1 MAGPLIWEVE
11 ALPDRNYSV
20 DDILREIRR
29 KQSEEVPAGAEDDR
43 FPGRPAS
50 PAPSGPEEA
59 RSARRER
66 SAAGAQRPRPM
77 WEEDEASEPS
87 PRSGRL
93 AEPRPQRSPAPPAR
107 PAWEALEDEEEPP
120 RPRRSA
126 KASSAWEALERE
138 EAMPRSGRAMEQR
151 EERPQRA
158 ARAPARPVWE
168 EMGEEDEPPRSS
180 RAREREER
188 PQRSAKAPARP
199 VWEEMGEED
208 EPPRPS
214 RTRERAE
221 RPQRSAKAPARPM
234 WEEPEE
240 DESPRPGRSARTAS
254 PARSQGGQAPSLW
267 EGETPLPGG
276 QVSARERERD
286 RSINATAAAQ
296 LITGVS
302 APETDLEKRV
312 VQQARGAARAE
323 EAQEERRPRRPR
335 EDEEDRPRSRRREQD
350 EEEPRPRRRGQREE
364 EEPRRREAEEDDPRS
379 RPRIG
384 AQLRG
389 MQTSLIIRLVVN
401 LLCAAGL
408 IYLMLAPD
416 QGWPIPE
423 YFMDQPEQYLWL
435 EVALL
440 AFSALLSGSTVGGGM
455 ISLFCLRPNNDCYSA
470 IGVFACL
477 VQGSYMA
484 MRPEMMDGY
493 AANLY
498 LPMGAL
504 LLLFNTIGKLILR
517 GRVAGSYRLIAQDG
531 AKHTAAVI
539 ENENLAGRIG
549 GDVID
554 GEPEIAYFTRS
565 AGVSAFL
572 EQAFSESKAEDVSK
586 VIAPMTAVAALIMAV
601 ISYPFHKD
609 VFTSACVFTAALC
622 ITAPVAGVIA
632 ANLPIA
638 LANRKL
644 GRWGTTLCG
653 YSAVDQFAGVNQV
666 LLRGYDLFPPESV
679 TLHTIKPFN
688 RTPMDQVVI
697 DIASVLSQC
706 GSTLTQL
713 FASMVSNPGLLRE
726 AESFAC
732 EDGKGVSAWVEG
744 RRVLI
749 GTRELMK
756 SYGVAIP
763 PKEYEDQ
770 YGQGKQILYISNSG
784 QAAAMCVLSY
794 KADKQMRRALEV
806 LADRDIA
813 VCVYT
818 TDPNVTAERVSQTY
832 AFPRELVKVIPAAL
846 HREVDRYLDPN
857 AKARAG
863 MVHNGTPSSY
873 IRGVAAAR
881 SCDNA
886 LTVETALLLLS
897 VVVGFALVTFFAFTG
912 GMPALTWV
920 TIAAYQAFWAF
931 IELLVAFI
939 KSN

>member
-1 MAGPLIWEVE
+1 M
-11 ALPDRNYSV
+11 PDRNYDV

-29 KQSEEVPAGAEDDR
+29 RQP
-43 FPGRPAS
+43 
-50 PAPSGPEEA
+50 
-59 RSARRER
+59 
-66 SAAGAQRPRPM
+66 
-77 WEEDEASEPS
+77 
-87 PRSGRL
+87 
-93 AEPRPQRSPAPPAR
+93 AEPQHPAPPAR
-107 PAWEALEDEEEPP
+107 AQEPPARSLWEEDEVEEAPRPGRTPSAKPPRAARQETPAHSLWEEDEVEEAPRPGRTPSAKPPRAPRQETPARSLWEEDEVEEAPRPSRLSSAKPPRTPRQEARSRARWEAEDEQPPSQSTPALPRSARTSSREIPSLSRWEEEYQQPAVPEPPQPSRPQPAPRQEEPVLSLWEEPSAPETPKSRATGRGLDTAAAARLITGGDEPEGRRRRRKGEEERPRPRRGRDEEEEERP
-120 RPRRSA
+120 RPRRS
-126 KASSAWEALERE
+126 RGE
-138 EAMPRSGRAMEQR
+138 EE
-151 EERPQRA
+151 EER
-158 ARAPARPVWE
+158 
-168 EMGEEDEPPRSS
+168 
-180 RAREREER
+180 
-188 PQRSAKAPARP
+188 
-199 VWEEMGEED
+199 
-208 EPPRPS
+208 
-214 RTRERAE
+214 
-221 RPQRSAKAPARPM
+221 
-234 WEEPEE
+234 
-240 DESPRPGRSARTAS
+240 
-254 PARSQGGQAPSLW
+254 
-267 EGETPLPGG
+267 
-276 QVSARERERD
+276 
-286 RSINATAAAQ
+286 
-296 LITGVS
+296 
-302 APETDLEKRV
+302 
-312 VQQARGAARAE
+312 
-323 EAQEERRPRRPR
+323 
-335 EDEEDRPRSRRREQD
+335 
-350 EEEPRPRRRGQREE
+350 PRPRRSRGEE
-364 EEPRRREAEEDDPRS
+364 EEERPRPRRSRDGEEEERPRV
-379 RPRIG
+379 RIG
-384 AQLRG
+384 AQLQG
-389 MQTSLIIRLVVN
+389 MKTGLIIRLVVN
-401 LLCAAGL
+401 LLCAAGV
-408 IYLMLAPD
+408 IYLMLAP
-416 QGWPIPE
+416 GHELPIPD
-423 YFMDQPEQYLWL
+423 YFMENPSHYLWL
-435 EVALL
+435 GVGMVVL
-440 AFSALLSGSTVGGGM
+440 SALVAGNTVGGGI
-455 ISLFCLRPNNDCYSA
+455 ISLVCLRPNNDSYSA

-477 VQGSYMA
+477 VQGAYMA
-484 MRPEMMDGY
+484 MRPEMMGDY

-498 LPMGAL
+498 LPMAAL
-504 LLLFNTIGKLILR
+504 LLLFNTVGKLILR
-517 GRVAGSYRLIAQDG
+517 GRVAGSYRFIAQEG
-531 AKHTAAVI
+531 AKHTAAII
-539 ENENLAGRIG
+539 EDYDLAGRIG
-549 GDVID
+549 GDIID
-554 GEPEIAYFTRS
+554 DDPEIAYFTRS
-565 AGVSAFL
+565 AGVLAFL
-572 EQAFSESKAEDVSK
+572 DQAFSESKAEDVSK
-586 VIAPMTAVAALIMAV
+586 VIAPMTAVAALVMAL

-609 VFTSACVFTAALC
+609 LFPSACVFTAALC

-706 GSTLTQL
+706 GSTLTQI
-713 FASMVSNPGLLRE
+713 FTGMIDRPEMLRQT
-726 AESFAC
+726 ESFLC

-749 GTRELMK
+749 GNRELMK

-818 TDPNVTAERVSQTY
+818 TDPNVTAERVSQTS

>member
-1 MAGPLIWEVE
+1 M
-11 ALPDRNYSV
+11 PDRNYDV

-29 KQSEEVPAGAEDDR
+29 RQPAE
-43 FPGRPAS
+43 PQH
-50 PAPSGPEEA
+50 PAPPARAQEPPARSLWEEDEVEEA
-59 RSARRER
+59 
-66 SAAGAQRPRPM
+66 PRPSRTPSAKPPRAARQEAPARSL
-77 WEEDEASEPS
+77 WEEDEAEEAPRPGRTPSAKPPRAARQEAPARSLWEEDEVEEAPRPSRLSSAKPPRTPRQEARSRARWEAEDEQPPSQSTPALPRSARTSSREIPSLSRWEEEYQQPAVPEPPQPSRPQPAPRQEEPVLSLWEEPS
-87 PRSGRL
+87 APETPKSRATGRGLDTAAAARLITGGDEPEGRRRRRKGEEERPRSR
-93 AEPRPQRSPAPPAR
+93 RD
-107 PAWEALEDEEEPP
+107 EDEEERPRPRHGRDEDEEERPRPRRGRDEEEEERP
-120 RPRRSA
+120 RPRRS
-126 KASSAWEALERE
+126 RGE
-138 EAMPRSGRAMEQR
+138 EE
-151 EERPQRA
+151 EER
-158 ARAPARPVWE
+158 
-168 EMGEEDEPPRSS
+168 
-180 RAREREER
+180 
-188 PQRSAKAPARP
+188 
-199 VWEEMGEED
+199 
-208 EPPRPS
+208 
-214 RTRERAE
+214 
-221 RPQRSAKAPARPM
+221 
-234 WEEPEE
+234 
-240 DESPRPGRSARTAS
+240 
-254 PARSQGGQAPSLW
+254 
-267 EGETPLPGG
+267 
-276 QVSARERERD
+276 
-286 RSINATAAAQ
+286 
-296 LITGVS
+296 
-302 APETDLEKRV
+302 
-312 VQQARGAARAE
+312 
-323 EAQEERRPRRPR
+323 
-335 EDEEDRPRSRRREQD
+335 
-350 EEEPRPRRRGQREE
+350 PRPRRSRGEE
-364 EEPRRREAEEDDPRS
+364 EEERPRPRRSRDGEEEERPRV
-379 RPRIG
+379 RIG
-384 AQLRG
+384 AQLQG
-389 MQTSLIIRLVVN
+389 MKTGLIIRLVVN
-401 LLCAAGL
+401 LLCAAGV
-408 IYLMLAPD
+408 IYLMLAP
-416 QGWPIPE
+416 GHELPIPD
-423 YFMDQPEQYLWL
+423 YFMENPSHYLWL
-435 EVALL
+435 GVGLVVL
-440 AFSALLSGSTVGGGM
+440 SALVAGNTVGGGI
-455 ISLFCLRPNNDCYSA
+455 ISLVCLRPNNDSYSA

-477 VQGSYMA
+477 VQGAYMA
-484 MRPEMMDGY
+484 MRPEMMGDY

-498 LPMGAL
+498 LPMAAL
-504 LLLFNTIGKLILR
+504 LLLFNTVGKLILR
-517 GRVAGSYRLIAQDG
+517 GRVAGSYRFIAQEG
-531 AKHTAAVI
+531 AKHTAAII
-539 ENENLAGRIG
+539 EDYDLAGRIG
-549 GDVID
+549 GDIID
-554 GEPEIAYFTRS
+554 DDPEIAYFTRS
-565 AGVSAFL
+565 AGVLAFL
-572 EQAFSESKAEDVSK
+572 DQAFSESKAEDVSK
-586 VIAPMTAVAALIMAV
+586 VIAPMTAVAALVMAL

-609 VFTSACVFTAALC
+609 IFTSACVFTAALC

-706 GSTLTQL
+706 GSTLTQI
-713 FASMVSNPGLLRE
+713 FTGMIDRPEMLRQT
-726 AESFAC
+726 ESFLC

-749 GTRELMK
+749 GNRELMK

>member
-1 MAGPLIWEVE
+1 M
-11 ALPDRNYSV
+11 PDRNYDV

-29 KQSEEVPAGAEDDR
+29 RQP
-43 FPGRPAS
+43 
-50 PAPSGPEEA
+50 
-59 RSARRER
+59 
-66 SAAGAQRPRPM
+66 
-77 WEEDEASEPS
+77 
-87 PRSGRL
+87 
-93 AEPRPQRSPAPPAR
+93 AEPQHPAPPAR
-107 PAWEALEDEEEPP
+107 AQEPPARSLWEEDEVEEAPRPGRTPSAKPPRAPRQETPARSLWEEDEVEEAPRPSRLSSAKPPRTPRQEARSRARWEAEDEQPPSQSTPALPRSARTSSREIPSLSRWEEEYQQPAVPEPPQPSRPQPAPRQEEPVLSLWEEPSAPETPKSRATGRGLDTAAAARLITGGDEPEGRRRRRKGEEERPRPRRGRDEEEEERP
-120 RPRRSA
+120 RPRRS
-126 KASSAWEALERE
+126 RGE
-138 EAMPRSGRAMEQR
+138 EE
-151 EERPQRA
+151 EER
-158 ARAPARPVWE
+158 
-168 EMGEEDEPPRSS
+168 
-180 RAREREER
+180 
-188 PQRSAKAPARP
+188 
-199 VWEEMGEED
+199 
-208 EPPRPS
+208 
-214 RTRERAE
+214 
-221 RPQRSAKAPARPM
+221 
-234 WEEPEE
+234 
-240 DESPRPGRSARTAS
+240 
-254 PARSQGGQAPSLW
+254 
-267 EGETPLPGG
+267 
-276 QVSARERERD
+276 
-286 RSINATAAAQ
+286 
-296 LITGVS
+296 
-302 APETDLEKRV
+302 
-312 VQQARGAARAE
+312 
-323 EAQEERRPRRPR
+323 
-335 EDEEDRPRSRRREQD
+335 
-350 EEEPRPRRRGQREE
+350 PRPRRSRGEE
-364 EEPRRREAEEDDPRS
+364 EEERPRPRRSRDGEEEERPRV
-379 RPRIG
+379 RIG
-384 AQLRG
+384 AQLQG
-389 MQTSLIIRLVVN
+389 MKTGLIIRLVVN
-401 LLCAAGL
+401 LLCAAGV
-408 IYLMLAPD
+408 IYLMLAP
-416 QGWPIPE
+416 GHELPIPD
-423 YFMDQPEQYLWL
+423 YFMENPSHYLWL
-435 EVALL
+435 GVGMVVL
-440 AFSALLSGSTVGGGM
+440 SALVAGNTVGGGI
-455 ISLFCLRPNNDCYSA
+455 ISLVCLRPNNDSYSA

-477 VQGSYMA
+477 VQGAYMA
-484 MRPEMMDGY
+484 MRPEMMGDY

-498 LPMGAL
+498 LPMAAL
-504 LLLFNTIGKLILR
+504 LLLFNTVGKLILR
-517 GRVAGSYRLIAQDG
+517 GRVAGSYRFIAQEG
-531 AKHTAAVI
+531 AKHTAAII
-539 ENENLAGRIG
+539 EDYDLAGRIG
-549 GDVID
+549 GDIID
-554 GEPEIAYFTRS
+554 DDPEIAYFTRS
-565 AGVSAFL
+565 AGVLAFL
-572 EQAFSESKAEDVSK
+572 DQAFSESKAEDVSK
-586 VIAPMTAVAALIMAV
+586 VIAPMTAVAALVMAL

-609 VFTSACVFTAALC
+609 IFTSACVFTAALC

-706 GSTLTQL
+706 GSTLTQI
-713 FASMVSNPGLLRE
+713 FTGMIDRPEMLRQT
-726 AESFAC
+726 ESFLC

-749 GTRELMK
+749 GNRELMK

>member
-1 MAGPLIWEVE
+1 M
-11 ALPDRNYSV
+11 PDRNYDV

-29 KQSEEVPAGAEDDR
+29 RQP
-43 FPGRPAS
+43 
-50 PAPSGPEEA
+50 
-59 RSARRER
+59 
-66 SAAGAQRPRPM
+66 
-77 WEEDEASEPS
+77 
-87 PRSGRL
+87 
-93 AEPRPQRSPAPPAR
+93 AEPQHPAPPAR
-107 PAWEALEDEEEPP
+107 AQEPPARSLWEEDEVEEAPRPGRTPSAKPPRTPRQEARSRARWEAEDEQPPSQSTPALPRSARTSSREIPSLSRWEEEYQQPAVPEPPQPSRPQPAPRQEEPVLSLWEEPSAPETPKSRATGRGLDTAAAARLITGGDEPEGRRRRRKGEEERPRSRRDEDEEERP
-120 RPRRSA
+120 RPRRS
-126 KASSAWEALERE
+126 RDGE
-138 EAMPRSGRAMEQR
+138 E
-151 EERPQRA
+151 EERP
-158 ARAPARPVWE
+158 
-168 EMGEEDEPPRSS
+168 
-180 RAREREER
+180 
-188 PQRSAKAPARP
+188 
-199 VWEEMGEED
+199 
-208 EPPRPS
+208 
-214 RTRERAE
+214 
-221 RPQRSAKAPARPM
+221 
-234 WEEPEE
+234 
-240 DESPRPGRSARTAS
+240 
-254 PARSQGGQAPSLW
+254 
-267 EGETPLPGG
+267 
-276 QVSARERERD
+276 
-286 RSINATAAAQ
+286 
-296 LITGVS
+296 
-302 APETDLEKRV
+302 RV
-312 VQQARGAARAE
+312 
-323 EAQEERRPRRPR
+323 
-335 EDEEDRPRSRRREQD
+335 
-350 EEEPRPRRRGQREE
+350 
-364 EEPRRREAEEDDPRS
+364 
-379 RPRIG
+379 RIG
-384 AQLRG
+384 AQLQG
-389 MQTSLIIRLVVN
+389 MKTGLIIRLVVN
-401 LLCAAGL
+401 LLCAAGV
-408 IYLMLAPD
+408 IYLMLAP
-416 QGWPIPE
+416 GHELPIPD
-423 YFMDQPEQYLWL
+423 YFMENPSHYLWL
-435 EVALL
+435 GVGLVVL
-440 AFSALLSGSTVGGGM
+440 SALVAGNTVGGGI
-455 ISLFCLRPNNDCYSA
+455 ISLVCLRPNNDSYSA

-477 VQGSYMA
+477 VQGAYMA
-484 MRPEMMDGY
+484 MRPEMMGDY

-498 LPMGAL
+498 LPMAAL
-504 LLLFNTIGKLILR
+504 LLLFNTVGKLILR
-517 GRVAGSYRLIAQDG
+517 GRVAGSYRFIAQEG
-531 AKHTAAVI
+531 AKHTAAII
-539 ENENLAGRIG
+539 EDYDLAGRIG
-549 GDVID
+549 GDIID
-554 GEPEIAYFTRS
+554 DDPEIAYFTRS
-565 AGVSAFL
+565 AGVLAFL
-572 EQAFSESKAEDVSK
+572 DQAFSESKAEDVSK
-586 VIAPMTAVAALIMAV
+586 VIAPMTAVAALVMAL

-609 VFTSACVFTAALC
+609 IFTSACVFTAALC

-706 GSTLTQL
+706 GSTLTQI
-713 FASMVSNPGLLRE
+713 FTGMIDRPEMLRQT
-726 AESFAC
+726 ESFLC

-749 GTRELMK
+749 GNRELMK

>member
-1 MAGPLIWEVE
+1 M
-11 ALPDRNYSV
+11 PDRNYDV

-29 KQSEEVPAGAEDDR
+29 RQP
-43 FPGRPAS
+43 
-50 PAPSGPEEA
+50 
-59 RSARRER
+59 
-66 SAAGAQRPRPM
+66 
-77 WEEDEASEPS
+77 
-87 PRSGRL
+87 
-93 AEPRPQRSPAPPAR
+93 AEPQHPAPPAR
-107 PAWEALEDEEEPP
+107 AQEPPARSLWEEDEVEEAPRPSRTPSAKPPRAARQEAPARSLWEEDEVEEAPRPSRLSSAKPPRTPRQEARSRARWEAEDEQPPSQSTPALPRSARTSSREIPSLSRWEEEYQQPAVPEPPQPSRPQPAPRQEEPVLSLWEEPSAPETPKSRATGRGLDTAAAARLITGGDEPEGRRRRRKGEEERPRSRRDEDEEERPRPRHGRDEDEEERPRPRRGRDEEEEERP
-120 RPRRSA
+120 RPRRS
-126 KASSAWEALERE
+126 RGE
-138 EAMPRSGRAMEQR
+138 EE
-151 EERPQRA
+151 EER
-158 ARAPARPVWE
+158 
-168 EMGEEDEPPRSS
+168 
-180 RAREREER
+180 
-188 PQRSAKAPARP
+188 
-199 VWEEMGEED
+199 
-208 EPPRPS
+208 
-214 RTRERAE
+214 
-221 RPQRSAKAPARPM
+221 
-234 WEEPEE
+234 
-240 DESPRPGRSARTAS
+240 
-254 PARSQGGQAPSLW
+254 
-267 EGETPLPGG
+267 
-276 QVSARERERD
+276 
-286 RSINATAAAQ
+286 
-296 LITGVS
+296 
-302 APETDLEKRV
+302 
-312 VQQARGAARAE
+312 
-323 EAQEERRPRRPR
+323 
-335 EDEEDRPRSRRREQD
+335 
-350 EEEPRPRRRGQREE
+350 PRPRRSRGEE
-364 EEPRRREAEEDDPRS
+364 EEERPRPRRSRDGEEEERPRV
-379 RPRIG
+379 RIG
-384 AQLRG
+384 AQLQG
-389 MQTSLIIRLVVN
+389 MKTGLIIRLVVN
-401 LLCAAGL
+401 LLCAAGV
-408 IYLMLAPD
+408 IYLMLAP
-416 QGWPIPE
+416 GHELPIPD
-423 YFMDQPEQYLWL
+423 YFMENPSHYLWL
-435 EVALL
+435 GVGLVVL
-440 AFSALLSGSTVGGGM
+440 SALVAGNTVGGGI
-455 ISLFCLRPNNDCYSA
+455 ISLVCLRPNNDSYSA

-477 VQGSYMA
+477 VQGAYMA
-484 MRPEMMDGY
+484 MRPEMMGDY

-498 LPMGAL
+498 LPMAAL
-504 LLLFNTIGKLILR
+504 LLLFNTVGKLILR
-517 GRVAGSYRLIAQDG
+517 GRVAGSYRFIAQEG
-531 AKHTAAVI
+531 AKHTAAII
-539 ENENLAGRIG
+539 EDYDLAGRIG
-549 GDVID
+549 GDIID
-554 GEPEIAYFTRS
+554 DDPEIAYFTRS
-565 AGVSAFL
+565 AGVLAFL
-572 EQAFSESKAEDVSK
+572 DQAFSESKAEDVSK
-586 VIAPMTAVAALIMAV
+586 VIAPMTAVAALVMAL

-609 VFTSACVFTAALC
+609 IFTSACVFTAALC

-706 GSTLTQL
+706 GSTLTQI
-713 FASMVSNPGLLRE
+713 FTGMIDRPEMLRQT
-726 AESFAC
+726 ESFLC

-749 GTRELMK
+749 GNRELMK

>member
-1 MAGPLIWEVE
+1 M
-11 ALPDRNYSV
+11 PDRNYDV

-29 KQSEEVPAGAEDDR
+29 RQP
-43 FPGRPAS
+43 
-50 PAPSGPEEA
+50 
-59 RSARRER
+59 
-66 SAAGAQRPRPM
+66 
-77 WEEDEASEPS
+77 
-87 PRSGRL
+87 
-93 AEPRPQRSPAPPAR
+93 AEPQHPAPPAR
-107 PAWEALEDEEEPP
+107 AQEPPARSLWEEDEVEEAPRPSRLSSAKPPRAPRQEAPARSLWEEDEVEEAPRPGRTPSAKPPRAARQEAPARSLWEEDEEEAPRPSRTPAAKAPRTPRQEARSRARWEAEDEQPPSQSTPALPRSARTSSREIPSLSRWEEEYQQPAVPEPPQPSRPQPAPRQEEPVLSLWEEPSAPETPKSRATGRGLDAAAAARLITGGDEPEGRRRRRKGEEERPRSRRDEDEEERPRSRRDEDEEERPRPRRGRDEDEEERPRPRRGRDEEEEERP
-120 RPRRSA
+120 RPRRS
-126 KASSAWEALERE
+126 RGE
-138 EAMPRSGRAMEQR
+138 EE
-151 EERPQRA
+151 EER
-158 ARAPARPVWE
+158 
-168 EMGEEDEPPRSS
+168 
-180 RAREREER
+180 
-188 PQRSAKAPARP
+188 
-199 VWEEMGEED
+199 
-208 EPPRPS
+208 
-214 RTRERAE
+214 
-221 RPQRSAKAPARPM
+221 
-234 WEEPEE
+234 
-240 DESPRPGRSARTAS
+240 
-254 PARSQGGQAPSLW
+254 
-267 EGETPLPGG
+267 
-276 QVSARERERD
+276 
-286 RSINATAAAQ
+286 
-296 LITGVS
+296 
-302 APETDLEKRV
+302 
-312 VQQARGAARAE
+312 
-323 EAQEERRPRRPR
+323 
-335 EDEEDRPRSRRREQD
+335 
-350 EEEPRPRRRGQREE
+350 PRPRRSRGEE
-364 EEPRRREAEEDDPRS
+364 EEERPRPRRSRDGEEEERPRV
-379 RPRIG
+379 RIG
-384 AQLRG
+384 AQLQG
-389 MQTSLIIRLVVN
+389 MKTGLIIRLVVN
-401 LLCAAGL
+401 LLCAAGV
-408 IYLMLAPD
+408 IYLMLAP
-416 QGWPIPE
+416 GHELPIPD
-423 YFMDQPEQYLWL
+423 YFMENPSHYLWL
-435 EVALL
+435 GVGLVVL
-440 AFSALLSGSTVGGGM
+440 SALVAGNTVGGGI
-455 ISLFCLRPNNDCYSA
+455 ISLVCLRPNNDSYSA

-477 VQGSYMA
+477 VQGAYMA
-484 MRPEMMDGY
+484 MRPEMMGDY

-498 LPMGAL
+498 LPMAAL
-504 LLLFNTIGKLILR
+504 LLLFNTVGKLILR
-517 GRVAGSYRLIAQDG
+517 GRVAGSYRFIAQEG
-531 AKHTAAVI
+531 AKHTAAII
-539 ENENLAGRIG
+539 EDYDLAGRIG
-549 GDVID
+549 GDIID
-554 GEPEIAYFTRS
+554 DDPEIAYFTRS
-565 AGVSAFL
+565 AGVLAFL
-572 EQAFSESKAEDVSK
+572 DQAFSESKAEDVSK
-586 VIAPMTAVAALIMAV
+586 VIAPMTAVAALVMAL

-609 VFTSACVFTAALC
+609 IFTSACVFTAALC

-706 GSTLTQL
+706 GSTLTQI
-713 FASMVSNPGLLRE
+713 FTGMIDRPEMLRQT
-726 AESFAC
+726 ESFLC

-749 GTRELMK
+749 GNRELMK

>member
-1 MAGPLIWEVE
+1 MEEAPRPGRAPSAKPPRAPRQEAPARSLWEEDEVE
-11 ALPDRNYSV
+11 EAPR
-20 DDILREIRR
+20 
-29 KQSEEVPAGAEDDR
+29 
-43 FPGRPAS
+43 PGRPPSAK
-50 PAPSGPEEA
+50 PPRAPRQEAPA
-59 RSARRER
+59 RSL
-66 SAAGAQRPRPM
+66 
-77 WEEDEASEPS
+77 WEEDEAEEAPRPGRTPSAKPPRAARQEAPARSLWEEDEVEEAPRPSRLSSAKPPRTPRQEARSRARWEAEDEQPPSQSTPALPRSARTSSREIPSLSRWEEEYQQPAVPEPPQPSRPQPAPRQEEPVLSLWEEPS
-87 PRSGRL
+87 APETPKSRATGRGL
-93 AEPRPQRSPAPPAR
+93 DTAAAARLITGGDEPEGRRRRRKGEEERPRPRR
-107 PAWEALEDEEEPP
+107 GRDEEEEERP
-120 RPRRSA
+120 RPRRS
-126 KASSAWEALERE
+126 RGE
-138 EAMPRSGRAMEQR
+138 EE
-151 EERPQRA
+151 EER
-158 ARAPARPVWE
+158 
-168 EMGEEDEPPRSS
+168 
-180 RAREREER
+180 
-188 PQRSAKAPARP
+188 
-199 VWEEMGEED
+199 
-208 EPPRPS
+208 
-214 RTRERAE
+214 
-221 RPQRSAKAPARPM
+221 
-234 WEEPEE
+234 
-240 DESPRPGRSARTAS
+240 
-254 PARSQGGQAPSLW
+254 
-267 EGETPLPGG
+267 
-276 QVSARERERD
+276 
-286 RSINATAAAQ
+286 
-296 LITGVS
+296 
-302 APETDLEKRV
+302 
-312 VQQARGAARAE
+312 
-323 EAQEERRPRRPR
+323 
-335 EDEEDRPRSRRREQD
+335 
-350 EEEPRPRRRGQREE
+350 PRPRRSRGEE
-364 EEPRRREAEEDDPRS
+364 EEERPRPRRSRDGEEEERPRV
-379 RPRIG
+379 RIG
-384 AQLRG
+384 AQLQG
-389 MQTSLIIRLVVN
+389 MKTGLIIRLVVN
-401 LLCAAGL
+401 LLCAAGV
-408 IYLMLAPD
+408 IYLMLAP
-416 QGWPIPE
+416 GHELPIPD
-423 YFMDQPEQYLWL
+423 YFMENPSHYLWL
-435 EVALL
+435 GVGMVVL
-440 AFSALLSGSTVGGGM
+440 SALVAGNTVGGGI
-455 ISLFCLRPNNDCYSA
+455 ISLVCLRPNNDSYSA

-477 VQGSYMA
+477 VQGAYMA
-484 MRPEMMDGY
+484 MRPEMMGDY

-498 LPMGAL
+498 LPMAAL
-504 LLLFNTIGKLILR
+504 LLLFNTVGKLILR
-517 GRVAGSYRLIAQDG
+517 GRVAGSYRFIAQEG
-531 AKHTAAVI
+531 AKHTAAII
-539 ENENLAGRIG
+539 EDYDLAGRIG
-549 GDVID
+549 GDIID
-554 GEPEIAYFTRS
+554 DDPEIAYFTRS
-565 AGVSAFL
+565 AGVLAFL
-572 EQAFSESKAEDVSK
+572 DQAFSESKAEDVSK
-586 VIAPMTAVAALIMAV
+586 VIAPMTAVAALVMAL

-609 VFTSACVFTAALC
+609 IFTSACVFTAALC

-706 GSTLTQL
+706 GSTLTQI
-713 FASMVSNPGLLRE
+713 FTGMIDRPEMLRQT
-726 AESFAC
+726 ESFLC

-749 GTRELMK
+749 GNRELMK

>member
-1 MAGPLIWEVE
+1 M
-11 ALPDRNYSV
+11 PDRNYDV

-29 KQSEEVPAGAEDDR
+29 RQP
-43 FPGRPAS
+43 
-50 PAPSGPEEA
+50 
-59 RSARRER
+59 
-66 SAAGAQRPRPM
+66 
-77 WEEDEASEPS
+77 
-87 PRSGRL
+87 
-93 AEPRPQRSPAPPAR
+93 AEPQHPAPPAR
-107 PAWEALEDEEEPP
+107 AQEPPARSLWEEDEVEEAPRPSRLSSAKPPRAPRQEAPARSLWEEDEVEEAPRPGRTPSAKPPRAPRQEAPARSLWEEDEVEEAPRPGRTPSAKPPRAARQEAPARSLWEEDEEEAPRPSRTPAAKAPRTPRQEARSRARWEAEDEQPPSQSTPALPRSARTSSREIPSLSRWEEEYQQPAVPEPPQPSRPQPAPRQEEPVLSLWEEPSAPETPKSRATGRGLDAAAAARLITGGDEPEGRRRRRKGEEERPRSRRDEDEEERPRSRRDEDEEERPRPRRGRDEDEEERPRPRRGRDEEEEERP
-120 RPRRSA
+120 RPRRS
-126 KASSAWEALERE
+126 RGE
-138 EAMPRSGRAMEQR
+138 EE
-151 EERPQRA
+151 EER
-158 ARAPARPVWE
+158 
-168 EMGEEDEPPRSS
+168 
-180 RAREREER
+180 
-188 PQRSAKAPARP
+188 
-199 VWEEMGEED
+199 
-208 EPPRPS
+208 
-214 RTRERAE
+214 
-221 RPQRSAKAPARPM
+221 
-234 WEEPEE
+234 
-240 DESPRPGRSARTAS
+240 
-254 PARSQGGQAPSLW
+254 
-267 EGETPLPGG
+267 
-276 QVSARERERD
+276 
-286 RSINATAAAQ
+286 
-296 LITGVS
+296 
-302 APETDLEKRV
+302 
-312 VQQARGAARAE
+312 
-323 EAQEERRPRRPR
+323 
-335 EDEEDRPRSRRREQD
+335 
-350 EEEPRPRRRGQREE
+350 PRPRRSRGEE
-364 EEPRRREAEEDDPRS
+364 EEERPRPRRSRDGEEEERPRV
-379 RPRIG
+379 RIG
-384 AQLRG
+384 AQLQG
-389 MQTSLIIRLVVN
+389 MKTGLIIRLVVN
-401 LLCAAGL
+401 LLCAAGV
-408 IYLMLAPD
+408 IYLMLAP
-416 QGWPIPE
+416 GHELPIPD
-423 YFMDQPEQYLWL
+423 YFMENPSHYLWL
-435 EVALL
+435 GVGLVVL
-440 AFSALLSGSTVGGGM
+440 SALVAGNTVGGGI
-455 ISLFCLRPNNDCYSA
+455 ISLVCLRPNNDSYSA

-477 VQGSYMA
+477 VQGAYMA
-484 MRPEMMDGY
+484 MRPEMMGDY

-498 LPMGAL
+498 LPMAAL
-504 LLLFNTIGKLILR
+504 LLLFNTVGKLILR
-517 GRVAGSYRLIAQDG
+517 GRVAGSYRFIAQEG
-531 AKHTAAVI
+531 AKHTAAII
-539 ENENLAGRIG
+539 EDYDLAGRIG
-549 GDVID
+549 GDIID
-554 GEPEIAYFTRS
+554 DDPEIAYFTRS
-565 AGVSAFL
+565 AGVLAFL
-572 EQAFSESKAEDVSK
+572 DQAFSESKAEDVSK
-586 VIAPMTAVAALIMAV
+586 VIAPMTAVAALVMAL

-609 VFTSACVFTAALC
+609 IFTSACVFTAALC

-706 GSTLTQL
+706 GSTLTQI
-713 FASMVSNPGLLRE
+713 FTGMIDRPEMLRQT
-726 AESFAC
+726 ESFLC

-749 GTRELMK
+749 GNRELMK

>member
-1 MAGPLIWEVE
+1 M
-11 ALPDRNYSV
+11 PDRNYDV

-29 KQSEEVPAGAEDDR
+29 RQP
-43 FPGRPAS
+43 
-50 PAPSGPEEA
+50 
-59 RSARRER
+59 
-66 SAAGAQRPRPM
+66 
-77 WEEDEASEPS
+77 
-87 PRSGRL
+87 
-93 AEPRPQRSPAPPAR
+93 AEPQHPAPPAR
-107 PAWEALEDEEEPP
+107 AQEPPARSLWEEDEVEEAPRPSRLSSAKPPRAPRQEAPARSLWEEDEVEEAPRPGRTPSAKPPRTPRQEARSRARWEAEDEQPPSQSTPALPRSARTSSREIPSLSRWEEEYQQPAVPEPPQPSRPQPAPRQEEPVLSLWEEPSAPETPKSRATGRGLDTAAAARLITGGDEPEGRRRRRKGEEERPRSRRDEDEEERPRPRHGRDEDEEERPRPRRGRDEEEEERP
-120 RPRRSA
+120 RPRRS
-126 KASSAWEALERE
+126 RGE
-138 EAMPRSGRAMEQR
+138 EE
-151 EERPQRA
+151 EER
-158 ARAPARPVWE
+158 
-168 EMGEEDEPPRSS
+168 
-180 RAREREER
+180 
-188 PQRSAKAPARP
+188 
-199 VWEEMGEED
+199 
-208 EPPRPS
+208 
-214 RTRERAE
+214 
-221 RPQRSAKAPARPM
+221 
-234 WEEPEE
+234 
-240 DESPRPGRSARTAS
+240 
-254 PARSQGGQAPSLW
+254 
-267 EGETPLPGG
+267 
-276 QVSARERERD
+276 
-286 RSINATAAAQ
+286 
-296 LITGVS
+296 
-302 APETDLEKRV
+302 
-312 VQQARGAARAE
+312 
-323 EAQEERRPRRPR
+323 
-335 EDEEDRPRSRRREQD
+335 
-350 EEEPRPRRRGQREE
+350 PRPRRSRGEE
-364 EEPRRREAEEDDPRS
+364 EEERPRPRRSRDGEEEERPRV
-379 RPRIG
+379 RIG
-384 AQLRG
+384 AQLQG
-389 MQTSLIIRLVVN
+389 MKTGLIIRLVVN
-401 LLCAAGL
+401 LLCAAGV
-408 IYLMLAPD
+408 IYLMLAP
-416 QGWPIPE
+416 GHELPIPD
-423 YFMDQPEQYLWL
+423 YFMENPSHYLWL
-435 EVALL
+435 GVGLVVL
-440 AFSALLSGSTVGGGM
+440 SALVAGNTVGGGI
-455 ISLFCLRPNNDCYSA
+455 ISLVCLRPNNDSYSA

-477 VQGSYMA
+477 VQGAYMA
-484 MRPEMMDGY
+484 MRPEMMGDY

-498 LPMGAL
+498 LPMAAL
-504 LLLFNTIGKLILR
+504 LLLFNTVGKLILR
-517 GRVAGSYRLIAQDG
+517 GRVAGSYRFIAQEG
-531 AKHTAAVI
+531 AKHTAAII
-539 ENENLAGRIG
+539 EDYDLAGRIG
-549 GDVID
+549 GDIID
-554 GEPEIAYFTRS
+554 DDPEIAYFTRS
-565 AGVSAFL
+565 AGVLAFL
-572 EQAFSESKAEDVSK
+572 DQAFSESKAEDVSK
-586 VIAPMTAVAALIMAV
+586 VIAPMTAVAALVMAL

-609 VFTSACVFTAALC
+609 IFTSACVFTAALC
-622 ITAPVAGVIA
+622 ITAPVAGVIV

-706 GSTLTQL
+706 GSTLTQI
-713 FASMVSNPGLLRE
+713 FTGMIDRPEMLRQT
-726 AESFAC
+726 ESFLC

-749 GTRELMK
+749 GNRELMK

>member
-1 MAGPLIWEVE
+1 M
-11 ALPDRNYSV
+11 PDRNYDV

-29 KQSEEVPAGAEDDR
+29 RQP
-43 FPGRPAS
+43 
-50 PAPSGPEEA
+50 
-59 RSARRER
+59 
-66 SAAGAQRPRPM
+66 
-77 WEEDEASEPS
+77 
-87 PRSGRL
+87 
-93 AEPRPQRSPAPPAR
+93 AEPQHPAPPAR
-107 PAWEALEDEEEPP
+107 AQEPPARSLWEEDEVEEAPRPSRTPSAKPPRAARQEAPARSLWEEDEVEEAPRPGRTPSAKPPRAPRQEAPARSLWEEDEVEEAPRPSRLSSAKPPRTPRQEARSRARWEAEDEQPPSQSTPALPRSARTSSREIPSLSRWEEEYQQPAVPEPPQPSRPQPAPRQEEPVLSLWEEPSAPETPKSRATGRGLDTAAAARLITGGDEPEGRRRRRKGEEERPRSRRDEDEEERPRPRHGRDEDEEERP
-120 RPRRSA
+120 RPRRS
-126 KASSAWEALERE
+126 RGE
-138 EAMPRSGRAMEQR
+138 EE
-151 EERPQRA
+151 EER
-158 ARAPARPVWE
+158 
-168 EMGEEDEPPRSS
+168 
-180 RAREREER
+180 
-188 PQRSAKAPARP
+188 
-199 VWEEMGEED
+199 
-208 EPPRPS
+208 
-214 RTRERAE
+214 
-221 RPQRSAKAPARPM
+221 
-234 WEEPEE
+234 
-240 DESPRPGRSARTAS
+240 
-254 PARSQGGQAPSLW
+254 
-267 EGETPLPGG
+267 
-276 QVSARERERD
+276 
-286 RSINATAAAQ
+286 
-296 LITGVS
+296 
-302 APETDLEKRV
+302 
-312 VQQARGAARAE
+312 
-323 EAQEERRPRRPR
+323 
-335 EDEEDRPRSRRREQD
+335 
-350 EEEPRPRRRGQREE
+350 PRPRRSRGEE
-364 EEPRRREAEEDDPRS
+364 EEERPRPRRSRDGEEEERPRV
-379 RPRIG
+379 RIG
-384 AQLRG
+384 AQLQG
-389 MQTSLIIRLVVN
+389 MKTGLIIRLVVN
-401 LLCAAGL
+401 LLCAAGV
-408 IYLMLAPD
+408 IYLMLAP
-416 QGWPIPE
+416 GHELPIPD
-423 YFMDQPEQYLWL
+423 YFMENPSHYLWL
-435 EVALL
+435 GVGLVVL
-440 AFSALLSGSTVGGGM
+440 SALVAGNTVGGGI
-455 ISLFCLRPNNDCYSA
+455 ISLVCLRPNNDSYSA

-477 VQGSYMA
+477 VQGAYMA
-484 MRPEMMDGY
+484 MRPEMMGDY

-498 LPMGAL
+498 LPMAAL
-504 LLLFNTIGKLILR
+504 LLLFNTVGKLILR
-517 GRVAGSYRLIAQDG
+517 GRVAGSYRFIAQEG
-531 AKHTAAVI
+531 AKHTAAII
-539 ENENLAGRIG
+539 EDYDLAGRIG
-549 GDVID
+549 GDIID
-554 GEPEIAYFTRS
+554 DDPEIAYFTRS
-565 AGVSAFL
+565 AGVLAFL
-572 EQAFSESKAEDVSK
+572 DQAFSESKAEDVSK
-586 VIAPMTAVAALIMAV
+586 VIAPMTAVAALVMAL

-609 VFTSACVFTAALC
+609 IFTSACVFTAALC

-706 GSTLTQL
+706 GSTLTQI
-713 FASMVSNPGLLRE
+713 FTGMIDRPEMLRQT
-726 AESFAC
+726 ESFLC

-749 GTRELMK
+749 GNRELMK

>member
-1 MAGPLIWEVE
+1 M
-11 ALPDRNYSV
+11 PDRNYDV

-29 KQSEEVPAGAEDDR
+29 RQP
-43 FPGRPAS
+43 
-50 PAPSGPEEA
+50 
-59 RSARRER
+59 
-66 SAAGAQRPRPM
+66 
-77 WEEDEASEPS
+77 
-87 PRSGRL
+87 
-93 AEPRPQRSPAPPAR
+93 AEPQHPAPPAR
-107 PAWEALEDEEEPP
+107 AQDPPARSLWEEDEVEEAPRPSRLSSAKPPRAARQEAPARSLWEEDEVEEAPRPGRTPSAKPPRAARQEAPARSLWEEDEVEEAPRPSRTPSAKPPRTPRQEARSRARWEAEDEQPPSQSTPALPRSARTSSREIPSLSRWEEEYQQPAVLEPPQPSRPQPAPRQEEPVLSLWGEPSAPETPKSRATGRGLDTAAAARLITGGDEPEGRRRRRKGEEERPRSRRDEDEEERPRPRRGRDEEEEERP
-120 RPRRSA
+120 RPRRS
-126 KASSAWEALERE
+126 RGE
-138 EAMPRSGRAMEQR
+138 EE
-151 EERPQRA
+151 EER
-158 ARAPARPVWE
+158 
-168 EMGEEDEPPRSS
+168 S
-180 RAREREER
+180 
-188 PQRSAKAPARP
+188 
-199 VWEEMGEED
+199 
-208 EPPRPS
+208 
-214 RTRERAE
+214 
-221 RPQRSAKAPARPM
+221 
-234 WEEPEE
+234 
-240 DESPRPGRSARTAS
+240 
-254 PARSQGGQAPSLW
+254 
-267 EGETPLPGG
+267 
-276 QVSARERERD
+276 
-286 RSINATAAAQ
+286 
-296 LITGVS
+296 
-302 APETDLEKRV
+302 
-312 VQQARGAARAE
+312 
-323 EAQEERRPRRPR
+323 RPRR
-335 EDEEDRPRSRRREQD
+335 SRG
-350 EEEPRPRRRGQREE
+350 EEEEERPRPRRSRDGEE
-364 EEPRRREAEEDDPRS
+364 EERPRV
-379 RPRIG
+379 RIG
-384 AQLRG
+384 AQLQG
-389 MQTSLIIRLVVN
+389 MKTGLIIRLVVN
-401 LLCAAGL
+401 LLCAAGV
-408 IYLMLAPD
+408 IYLMLAP
-416 QGWPIPE
+416 GHELPIPD
-423 YFMDQPEQYLWL
+423 YFMENPSHYLWL
-435 EVALL
+435 GVGLVVL
-440 AFSALLSGSTVGGGM
+440 SALVAGNTVGGGI
-455 ISLFCLRPNNDCYSA
+455 ISLVCLRPNNDSYSA

-477 VQGSYMA
+477 VQGAYMA
-484 MRPEMMDGY
+484 MRPEMMGDY

-498 LPMGAL
+498 LPMAAL
-504 LLLFNTIGKLILR
+504 LLLFNTVGKLILR
-517 GRVAGSYRLIAQDG
+517 GRVAGSYRFIAQEG
-531 AKHTAAVI
+531 AKHTAAII
-539 ENENLAGRIG
+539 EDYDLAGRIG
-549 GDVID
+549 GDIID
-554 GEPEIAYFTRS
+554 DDPEIAYFTRS
-565 AGVSAFL
+565 AGVLAFL
-572 EQAFSESKAEDVSK
+572 DQAFSESKAEDVSK
-586 VIAPMTAVAALIMAV
+586 VIAPMTAVAALVMAL

-609 VFTSACVFTAALC
+609 IFTSACVFTAALC

-706 GSTLTQL
+706 GSTLTQI
-713 FASMVSNPGLLRE
+713 FTGMIDRPEMLRQT
-726 AESFAC
+726 ESFLC

-749 GTRELMK
+749 GNRELMK

>member
-1 MAGPLIWEVE
+1 M
-11 ALPDRNYSV
+11 PDRNYDV

-29 KQSEEVPAGAEDDR
+29 RQPVEPQH
-43 FPGRPAS
+43 
-50 PAPSGPEEA
+50 PAPSARAQEPPA
-59 RSARRER
+59 RSL
-66 SAAGAQRPRPM
+66 
-77 WEEDEASEPS
+77 WEEDEVEEA
-87 PRSGRL
+87 
-93 AEPRPQRSPAPPAR
+93 PRPSRLSSAKPPRAPRQEAPAR
-107 PAWEALEDEEEPP
+107 SLWEEDEVEEAPRPGRTPSAKPPRAARQEAPARSLWEEDEEEAPRPSRTPAAKAPRTPRQEARSRARWEAEDEQPPSQSTPALPRSARTSSREIPSLSRWEEEYQQPAVPEPPQPSRPQPAPRQEEPVLSLWEEPSAPETPKSRATGRGLDTAAAARLITGGDEPEGRRRRRKGEEERSRSRRDEDEEERPRPRRGRDEDEEERPRPRRGRDEDEEERPRPRRGRDEEEEERP
-120 RPRRSA
+120 RPRRS
-126 KASSAWEALERE
+126 RGE
-138 EAMPRSGRAMEQR
+138 EE
-151 EERPQRA
+151 EER
-158 ARAPARPVWE
+158 
-168 EMGEEDEPPRSS
+168 
-180 RAREREER
+180 
-188 PQRSAKAPARP
+188 
-199 VWEEMGEED
+199 
-208 EPPRPS
+208 
-214 RTRERAE
+214 
-221 RPQRSAKAPARPM
+221 
-234 WEEPEE
+234 
-240 DESPRPGRSARTAS
+240 
-254 PARSQGGQAPSLW
+254 
-267 EGETPLPGG
+267 
-276 QVSARERERD
+276 
-286 RSINATAAAQ
+286 
-296 LITGVS
+296 
-302 APETDLEKRV
+302 
-312 VQQARGAARAE
+312 
-323 EAQEERRPRRPR
+323 
-335 EDEEDRPRSRRREQD
+335 
-350 EEEPRPRRRGQREE
+350 PRPRRSRGEE
-364 EEPRRREAEEDDPRS
+364 EEERPRPRRSRGEEEEERPRV
-379 RPRIG
+379 RIG
-384 AQLRG
+384 AQLQG
-389 MQTSLIIRLVVN
+389 MKTGLIIRLVVN
-401 LLCAAGL
+401 LLCAAGV
-408 IYLMLAPD
+408 IYLMLAP
-416 QGWPIPE
+416 GHELPIPD
-423 YFMDQPEQYLWL
+423 YFMENPSHYLWL
-435 EVALL
+435 GVGLVVL
-440 AFSALLSGSTVGGGM
+440 SALVAGNTVGGGI
-455 ISLFCLRPNNDCYSA
+455 ISLVCLRPNNDSYSA

-477 VQGSYMA
+477 VQGAYMA
-484 MRPEMMDGY
+484 MRPEMMGDY

-498 LPMGAL
+498 LPMAAL
-504 LLLFNTIGKLILR
+504 LLLFNTVGKLILR
-517 GRVAGSYRLIAQDG
+517 GRVAGSYRFIAQEG
-531 AKHTAAVI
+531 AKHTAAII
-539 ENENLAGRIG
+539 EDYDLAGRIG
-549 GDVID
+549 GDIID
-554 GEPEIAYFTRS
+554 DDPEIAYFTRS
-565 AGVSAFL
+565 AGVLAFL
-572 EQAFSESKAEDVSK
+572 DQAFSESKAEDVSK
-586 VIAPMTAVAALIMAV
+586 VIAPMTAVAALVMAL

-609 VFTSACVFTAALC
+609 IFTSACVFTAALC

-706 GSTLTQL
+706 GSTLTQI
-713 FASMVSNPGLLRE
+713 FTGMIDRPEMLRQT
-726 AESFAC
+726 ESFLC

-749 GTRELMK
+749 GNRELMK

>member
-1 MAGPLIWEVE
+1 M
-11 ALPDRNYSV
+11 PDRNYDV

-29 KQSEEVPAGAEDDR
+29 RQPAEPQHPAPPARAQEPPARSLWEEDEVEEAPRPSRTPSAKPPRAARQEAPARSLWEEDEVEEAPR
-43 FPGRPAS
+43 PGR
-50 PAPSGPEEA
+50 APSAKPPRAPRQEAPA
-59 RSARRER
+59 RSL
-66 SAAGAQRPRPM
+66 
-77 WEEDEASEPS
+77 WEEDEAEEAPRPGRTPSAKPPRAARQEAPARSLWEEDEVEEAPRPSRLSSAKPPRTPRQEARSRARWEAEDEQPPSQSTPALPRSARTSSREIPSLSRWEEEYQQPAVPEPPQPSRPQPAPRQEEPVLSLWEEPS
-87 PRSGRL
+87 APETPKSRATGRGL
-93 AEPRPQRSPAPPAR
+93 DTAAAARLITGGDEPEGRRRRRKGEEERPRPRR
-107 PAWEALEDEEEPP
+107 GRDEEEEERP
-120 RPRRSA
+120 RPRRS
-126 KASSAWEALERE
+126 RGE
-138 EAMPRSGRAMEQR
+138 EE
-151 EERPQRA
+151 EER
-158 ARAPARPVWE
+158 
-168 EMGEEDEPPRSS
+168 
-180 RAREREER
+180 
-188 PQRSAKAPARP
+188 
-199 VWEEMGEED
+199 
-208 EPPRPS
+208 
-214 RTRERAE
+214 
-221 RPQRSAKAPARPM
+221 
-234 WEEPEE
+234 
-240 DESPRPGRSARTAS
+240 
-254 PARSQGGQAPSLW
+254 
-267 EGETPLPGG
+267 
-276 QVSARERERD
+276 
-286 RSINATAAAQ
+286 
-296 LITGVS
+296 
-302 APETDLEKRV
+302 
-312 VQQARGAARAE
+312 
-323 EAQEERRPRRPR
+323 
-335 EDEEDRPRSRRREQD
+335 
-350 EEEPRPRRRGQREE
+350 PRPRRSRGEE
-364 EEPRRREAEEDDPRS
+364 EEERPRPRRSRDGEEEERPRV
-379 RPRIG
+379 RIG
-384 AQLRG
+384 AQLQG
-389 MQTSLIIRLVVN
+389 MKTGLIIRLVVN
-401 LLCAAGL
+401 LLCAAGV
-408 IYLMLAPD
+408 IYLMLAP
-416 QGWPIPE
+416 GHELPIPD
-423 YFMDQPEQYLWL
+423 YFMENPSHYLWL
-435 EVALL
+435 GVGMVVL
-440 AFSALLSGSTVGGGM
+440 SALVAGNTVGGGI
-455 ISLFCLRPNNDCYSA
+455 ISLVCLRPNNDSYSA

-477 VQGSYMA
+477 VQGAYMA
-484 MRPEMMDGY
+484 MRPEMMGDY

-498 LPMGAL
+498 LPMAAL
-504 LLLFNTIGKLILR
+504 LLLFNTVGKLILR
-517 GRVAGSYRLIAQDG
+517 GRVAGSYRFIAQEG
-531 AKHTAAVI
+531 AKHTAAII
-539 ENENLAGRIG
+539 EDYDLAGRIG
-549 GDVID
+549 GDIID
-554 GEPEIAYFTRS
+554 DDPEIAYFTRS
-565 AGVSAFL
+565 AGVLAFL
-572 EQAFSESKAEDVSK
+572 DQAFSESKAEDVSK
-586 VIAPMTAVAALIMAV
+586 VIAPMTAVAALVMAL

-609 VFTSACVFTAALC
+609 IFTSACVFTAALC

-706 GSTLTQL
+706 GSTLTQI
-713 FASMVSNPGLLRE
+713 FTGMIDRPEMLRQT
-726 AESFAC
+726 ESFLC

-749 GTRELMK
+749 GNRELMK

>member
-1 MAGPLIWEVE
+1 M
-11 ALPDRNYSV
+11 PDRNYDV

-29 KQSEEVPAGAEDDR
+29 RQP
-43 FPGRPAS
+43 
-50 PAPSGPEEA
+50 
-59 RSARRER
+59 
-66 SAAGAQRPRPM
+66 
-77 WEEDEASEPS
+77 
-87 PRSGRL
+87 
-93 AEPRPQRSPAPPAR
+93 AEPQHPAPPAR
-107 PAWEALEDEEEPP
+107 AQEPPARSLWEEDEVEEAPRPGRTPSAKPPRAARQEAPARSLWEEDEVEEAPRPSRLSSAKPPRTPRQEARSRARWEAEDEQPPSQSTPALPRSARTSSREIPSLSRWEEEYQQPAVPEPPQPSRPQPAPRQEEPVLSLWEEPSAPETPKSRATGRGLDTAAAARLITGGDEPEGRRRRRKGEEERPRPRRGRDEEEEERP
-120 RPRRSA
+120 RPRRS
-126 KASSAWEALERE
+126 RGE
-138 EAMPRSGRAMEQR
+138 EE
-151 EERPQRA
+151 EER
-158 ARAPARPVWE
+158 
-168 EMGEEDEPPRSS
+168 
-180 RAREREER
+180 
-188 PQRSAKAPARP
+188 
-199 VWEEMGEED
+199 
-208 EPPRPS
+208 
-214 RTRERAE
+214 
-221 RPQRSAKAPARPM
+221 
-234 WEEPEE
+234 
-240 DESPRPGRSARTAS
+240 
-254 PARSQGGQAPSLW
+254 
-267 EGETPLPGG
+267 
-276 QVSARERERD
+276 
-286 RSINATAAAQ
+286 
-296 LITGVS
+296 
-302 APETDLEKRV
+302 
-312 VQQARGAARAE
+312 
-323 EAQEERRPRRPR
+323 
-335 EDEEDRPRSRRREQD
+335 
-350 EEEPRPRRRGQREE
+350 PRPRRSRGEE
-364 EEPRRREAEEDDPRS
+364 EEERPRPRRSRDGEEEERPRV
-379 RPRIG
+379 RIG
-384 AQLRG
+384 AQLQG
-389 MQTSLIIRLVVN
+389 MKTGLIIRLVVN
-401 LLCAAGL
+401 LLCAAGV
-408 IYLMLAPD
+408 IYLMLAP
-416 QGWPIPE
+416 GHELPIPD
-423 YFMDQPEQYLWL
+423 YFMENPSHYLWL
-435 EVALL
+435 GVGMVVL
-440 AFSALLSGSTVGGGM
+440 SALVAGNTVGRGI
-455 ISLFCLRPNNDCYSA
+455 ISLVCLRPNNDSYSA

-477 VQGSYMA
+477 VQGAYMA
-484 MRPEMMDGY
+484 MRPEMMGDY

-498 LPMGAL
+498 LPMAAL
-504 LLLFNTIGKLILR
+504 LLLFNTVGKLILR
-517 GRVAGSYRLIAQDG
+517 GRVAGSYRFIAQEG
-531 AKHTAAVI
+531 AKHTAAII
-539 ENENLAGRIG
+539 EDYDLAGRIG
-549 GDVID
+549 GDIID
-554 GEPEIAYFTRS
+554 DDPEIAYFTRS
-565 AGVSAFL
+565 AGVLAFL
-572 EQAFSESKAEDVSK
+572 DQAFSESKAEDVSK
-586 VIAPMTAVAALIMAV
+586 VIAPMTAVAALVMAL

-609 VFTSACVFTAALC
+609 IFTSACVFTAALC

-706 GSTLTQL
+706 GSTLTQI
-713 FASMVSNPGLLRE
+713 FTGMIDRPEMLRQT
-726 AESFAC
+726 ESFLC

-749 GTRELMK
+749 GNRELMK

>member
-1 MAGPLIWEVE
+1 M
-11 ALPDRNYSV
+11 PDRNYDV

-29 KQSEEVPAGAEDDR
+29 RQP
-43 FPGRPAS
+43 
-50 PAPSGPEEA
+50 
-59 RSARRER
+59 
-66 SAAGAQRPRPM
+66 
-77 WEEDEASEPS
+77 
-87 PRSGRL
+87 
-93 AEPRPQRSPAPPAR
+93 AEPQHPAPPAR
-107 PAWEALEDEEEPP
+107 AQEPPARSLWEEDEVEEAPRPSRLSSAKPPRAPRQEAPARSLWEEDKVEEAPRPGRTPSAKPPRTPRQEARSRARWEAEDEQPPSQSTPALPRSARTSSREIPSLSRWEEEYQQPAVPEPPQPSRPQPAPRQEEPVLSLWEEPSAPETPKSRATGRGLDTAAAARLITGGDEPEGRRRRRKGEEERPRSRRDEDEEERPRPRHGRDEDEEERPRPRRGRDEEEEERP
-120 RPRRSA
+120 RPRRS
-126 KASSAWEALERE
+126 RGE
-138 EAMPRSGRAMEQR
+138 EE
-151 EERPQRA
+151 EER
-158 ARAPARPVWE
+158 
-168 EMGEEDEPPRSS
+168 
-180 RAREREER
+180 
-188 PQRSAKAPARP
+188 
-199 VWEEMGEED
+199 
-208 EPPRPS
+208 
-214 RTRERAE
+214 
-221 RPQRSAKAPARPM
+221 
-234 WEEPEE
+234 
-240 DESPRPGRSARTAS
+240 
-254 PARSQGGQAPSLW
+254 
-267 EGETPLPGG
+267 
-276 QVSARERERD
+276 
-286 RSINATAAAQ
+286 
-296 LITGVS
+296 
-302 APETDLEKRV
+302 
-312 VQQARGAARAE
+312 
-323 EAQEERRPRRPR
+323 
-335 EDEEDRPRSRRREQD
+335 
-350 EEEPRPRRRGQREE
+350 PRPRRSRGEE
-364 EEPRRREAEEDDPRS
+364 EEERPRPRRSRDGEEEERPRV
-379 RPRIG
+379 RIG
-384 AQLRG
+384 AQLQG
-389 MQTSLIIRLVVN
+389 MKTGLIIRLVVN
-401 LLCAAGL
+401 LLCAAGV
-408 IYLMLAPD
+408 IYLMLAP
-416 QGWPIPE
+416 GHELPIPD
-423 YFMDQPEQYLWL
+423 YFMENPSHYLWL
-435 EVALL
+435 GVGLVVL
-440 AFSALLSGSTVGGGM
+440 SALVAGNTVGGGI
-455 ISLFCLRPNNDCYSA
+455 ISLVCLRPNNDSYSA

-477 VQGSYMA
+477 VQGAYMA
-484 MRPEMMDGY
+484 MRPEMMGDY

-498 LPMGAL
+498 LPMAAL
-504 LLLFNTIGKLILR
+504 LLLFNTVGKLILR
-517 GRVAGSYRLIAQDG
+517 GRVAGSYRFIAQEG
-531 AKHTAAVI
+531 AKHTAAII
-539 ENENLAGRIG
+539 EDYDLAGRIG
-549 GDVID
+549 GDIID
-554 GEPEIAYFTRS
+554 DDPEIAYFTRS
-565 AGVSAFL
+565 AGVLAFL
-572 EQAFSESKAEDVSK
+572 DQAFSESKAEDVSK
-586 VIAPMTAVAALIMAV
+586 VIAPMTAVAALVMAL

-609 VFTSACVFTAALC
+609 IFTSACVFTAALC
-622 ITAPVAGVIA
+622 ITAPVAGVIV

-706 GSTLTQL
+706 GSTLTQI
-713 FASMVSNPGLLRE
+713 FTGMIDRPEMLRQT
-726 AESFAC
+726 ESFLC

-749 GTRELMK
+749 GNRELMK

>member
-1 MAGPLIWEVE
+1 M
-11 ALPDRNYSV
+11 PDRNYDV

-29 KQSEEVPAGAEDDR
+29 RQP
-43 FPGRPAS
+43 
-50 PAPSGPEEA
+50 
-59 RSARRER
+59 
-66 SAAGAQRPRPM
+66 
-77 WEEDEASEPS
+77 
-87 PRSGRL
+87 
-93 AEPRPQRSPAPPAR
+93 AEPQHPAPPAR
-107 PAWEALEDEEEPP
+107 AQEPPARSLWEEDEVEEAPRPSRLSSAKPPRAARQEAPARSLWEEDEVEEAPRPGRTPSAKPPRAARQEAPARSLWEEDEVEEAPRPGRTPSAKPPRAARQEAPARSLWEEDEEEAPRPSRTPAAKAPRTPRQEARSRARWEAEDEQPPSQSTPALPRSARTSSREIPSLSRWEEEYQQPAVPEPPQPSRPQPAPRQEEPVLSLWEEPSAPETPKSRATGRGLDTAAAARLITGGDEPEGRRRRRKGEEERPRSRRDEDEEERP
-120 RPRRSA
+120 RPRRS
-126 KASSAWEALERE
+126 
-138 EAMPRSGRAMEQR
+138 
-151 EERPQRA
+151 
-158 ARAPARPVWE
+158 
-168 EMGEEDEPPRSS
+168 
-180 RAREREER
+180 
-188 PQRSAKAPARP
+188 
-199 VWEEMGEED
+199 
-208 EPPRPS
+208 
-214 RTRERAE
+214 
-221 RPQRSAKAPARPM
+221 
-234 WEEPEE
+234 
-240 DESPRPGRSARTAS
+240 
-254 PARSQGGQAPSLW
+254 
-267 EGETPLPGG
+267 
-276 QVSARERERD
+276 RD
-286 RSINATAAAQ
+286 
-296 LITGVS
+296 
-302 APETDLEKRV
+302 
-312 VQQARGAARAE
+312 
-323 EAQEERRPRRPR
+323 
-335 EDEEDRPRSRRREQD
+335 EDEEER
-350 EEEPRPRRRGQREE
+350 PRPRRGRDEE
-364 EEPRRREAEEDDPRS
+364 EEERPRPRRSRGEEEEERPRPRRS
-379 RPRIG
+379 RGEEEEERPRPRRSRDGEEEERPRVRIG
-384 AQLRG
+384 AQLQG
-389 MQTSLIIRLVVN
+389 MKTGLIIRLVVN
-401 LLCAAGL
+401 LLCAAGV
-408 IYLMLAPD
+408 IYLMLAP
-416 QGWPIPE
+416 GHELPIPD
-423 YFMDQPEQYLWL
+423 YFMENPSHYLWL
-435 EVALL
+435 GVGLVVL
-440 AFSALLSGSTVGGGM
+440 SALVAGNTVGGGI
-455 ISLFCLRPNNDCYSA
+455 ISLVCLRPNNDSYSA

-477 VQGSYMA
+477 VQGAYMA
-484 MRPEMMDGY
+484 MRPEMMGDY

-498 LPMGAL
+498 LPMAAL
-504 LLLFNTIGKLILR
+504 LLLFNTVGKLILR
-517 GRVAGSYRLIAQDG
+517 GRVAGSYRFIAQEG
-531 AKHTAAVI
+531 AKHTAAII
-539 ENENLAGRIG
+539 EDYDLAGRIG
-549 GDVID
+549 GDIID
-554 GEPEIAYFTRS
+554 DDPEIAYFTRS
-565 AGVSAFL
+565 AGVLAFL
-572 EQAFSESKAEDVSK
+572 DQAFSESKAEDVSK
-586 VIAPMTAVAALIMAV
+586 VIAPMTAVAALVMAL

-609 VFTSACVFTAALC
+609 IFTSACVFTAALC

-706 GSTLTQL
+706 GSTLTQI
-713 FASMVSNPGLLRE
+713 FTGMIDRPEMLRQT
-726 AESFAC
+726 ESFLC

-749 GTRELMK
+749 GNRELMK

>member
-1 MAGPLIWEVE
+1 M
-11 ALPDRNYSV
+11 PDRNYDV
-20 DDILREIRR
+20 DDIQREIRR
-29 KQSEEVPAGAEDDR
+29 RQP
-43 FPGRPAS
+43 
-50 PAPSGPEEA
+50 
-59 RSARRER
+59 
-66 SAAGAQRPRPM
+66 
-77 WEEDEASEPS
+77 
-87 PRSGRL
+87 
-93 AEPRPQRSPAPPAR
+93 AEPQRPAPPAR
-107 PAWEALEDEEEPP
+107 PQEPPARSLWEEDEVEEAPRPSRAPSAKPPRAPRQEAPARSLWEEDEMEEAPRPSRAPSAKPPRTPRQEARSRARWEAEDEQPPSQSTPALPRSARTSSREIPSLSRWEEEYQQPAAPEPPQPSRPQPAPRQEEPVLSLWEEPSAPETPKSRATSRGLDTAAAARLITGGDEPEGRRRRRKGEEERPRSRRDEDEEERP
-120 RPRRSA
+120 RPRRS
-126 KASSAWEALERE
+126 
-138 EAMPRSGRAMEQR
+138 
-151 EERPQRA
+151 
-158 ARAPARPVWE
+158 
-168 EMGEEDEPPRSS
+168 
-180 RAREREER
+180 
-188 PQRSAKAPARP
+188 
-199 VWEEMGEED
+199 
-208 EPPRPS
+208 
-214 RTRERAE
+214 
-221 RPQRSAKAPARPM
+221 
-234 WEEPEE
+234 
-240 DESPRPGRSARTAS
+240 
-254 PARSQGGQAPSLW
+254 
-267 EGETPLPGG
+267 
-276 QVSARERERD
+276 RD
-286 RSINATAAAQ
+286 
-296 LITGVS
+296 
-302 APETDLEKRV
+302 
-312 VQQARGAARAE
+312 
-323 EAQEERRPRRPR
+323 
-335 EDEEDRPRSRRREQD
+335 EDEEER
-350 EEEPRPRRRGQREE
+350 PRPRRSRDEDEE
-364 EEPRRREAEEDDPRS
+364 ERPRPRRSRDEDEEERPRPRRS
-379 RPRIG
+379 RDGDEEERPRPRRSRDGDEEERPRVRIG
-384 AQLRG
+384 AQLQG
-389 MQTSLIIRLVVN
+389 MKTGLIIRLVVN
-401 LLCAAGL
+401 LLCAAGV
-408 IYLMLAPD
+408 IYLMLAP
-416 QGWPIPE
+416 GHELPIPD
-423 YFMDQPEQYLWL
+423 YFMENPSHYLWL
-435 EVALL
+435 GVGMVVL
-440 AFSALLSGSTVGGGM
+440 SALVAGNTVGGGI
-455 ISLFCLRPNNDCYSA
+455 ISLVCLRPNNDSYSA

-477 VQGSYMA
+477 VQGAYMA
-484 MRPEMMDGY
+484 MRPEMMGDY

-498 LPMGAL
+498 LPMAAL
-504 LLLFNTIGKLILR
+504 LLLFNTVGKLILR
-517 GRVAGSYRLIAQDG
+517 GRVAGSYRFIAQEG
-531 AKHTAAVI
+531 AKHTAAII
-539 ENENLAGRIG
+539 EDYDLAGRIG
-549 GDVID
+549 GDIID
-554 GEPEIAYFTRS
+554 DDPEIAYFTRS
-565 AGVSAFL
+565 AGVLAFL
-572 EQAFSESKAEDVSK
+572 DQAFSESKAEDVSK
-586 VIAPMTAVAALIMAV
+586 VIAPMTAVAALVMAL

-609 VFTSACVFTAALC
+609 IFTSACVFTAALC

-706 GSTLTQL
+706 GSTLTQI
-713 FASMVSNPGLLRE
+713 FTGMIDRPEMLRQT
-726 AESFAC
+726 ESFLC

-749 GTRELMK
+749 GNRELMK

>member
-1 MAGPLIWEVE
+1 M
-11 ALPDRNYSV
+11 PDRNYDV

-29 KQSEEVPAGAEDDR
+29 RQPVEPQH
-43 FPGRPAS
+43 
-50 PAPSGPEEA
+50 PAPSARAQEPPA
-59 RSARRER
+59 RSL
-66 SAAGAQRPRPM
+66 
-77 WEEDEASEPS
+77 WEEDEVEEA
-87 PRSGRL
+87 
-93 AEPRPQRSPAPPAR
+93 PRPSRLSSAKPPRAPRQEAPAR
-107 PAWEALEDEEEPP
+107 SLWEEDEVEEAPRPGRTPSAKPPRAARQEAPARSLWEEDEEEAPRPSRTPAAKAPRTPRQEARSRARWEAEDEQPPSQSTPALPRSARTSSREIPSLSRWEEEYQQPAVPEPPQPSRPQPAPRQEEPVLSLWEEPSAPETPKSRATGRGLDTAAAARLITGGDEPDGRRRRRKGEEERPRSRRDEDEEERPRPRRGRDEDEEERPRPRRGRDEEEEERP
-120 RPRRSA
+120 RPRRS
-126 KASSAWEALERE
+126 RGE
-138 EAMPRSGRAMEQR
+138 EE
-151 EERPQRA
+151 EER
-158 ARAPARPVWE
+158 
-168 EMGEEDEPPRSS
+168 
-180 RAREREER
+180 
-188 PQRSAKAPARP
+188 
-199 VWEEMGEED
+199 
-208 EPPRPS
+208 
-214 RTRERAE
+214 
-221 RPQRSAKAPARPM
+221 
-234 WEEPEE
+234 
-240 DESPRPGRSARTAS
+240 
-254 PARSQGGQAPSLW
+254 
-267 EGETPLPGG
+267 
-276 QVSARERERD
+276 
-286 RSINATAAAQ
+286 
-296 LITGVS
+296 
-302 APETDLEKRV
+302 
-312 VQQARGAARAE
+312 
-323 EAQEERRPRRPR
+323 
-335 EDEEDRPRSRRREQD
+335 
-350 EEEPRPRRRGQREE
+350 PRPRRSRGEE
-364 EEPRRREAEEDDPRS
+364 EEERPRPRRSRDGEEEERPRV
-379 RPRIG
+379 RIG
-384 AQLRG
+384 AQLQG
-389 MQTSLIIRLVVN
+389 MKTGLIIRLVVN
-401 LLCAAGL
+401 LLCAAGV
-408 IYLMLAPD
+408 IYLMLAP
-416 QGWPIPE
+416 GHELPIPD
-423 YFMDQPEQYLWL
+423 YFMENPSHYLWL
-435 EVALL
+435 GVGLVVL
-440 AFSALLSGSTVGGGM
+440 SALVAGNTVGGGI
-455 ISLFCLRPNNDCYSA
+455 ISLVCLRPNNDSYSA

-477 VQGSYMA
+477 VQGAYMA
-484 MRPEMMDGY
+484 MRPEMMGDY

-498 LPMGAL
+498 LPMAAL
-504 LLLFNTIGKLILR
+504 LLLFNTVGKLILR
-517 GRVAGSYRLIAQDG
+517 GRVAGSYRFIAQEG
-531 AKHTAAVI
+531 AKHTAAII
-539 ENENLAGRIG
+539 EDYDLAGRIG
-549 GDVID
+549 GDIID
-554 GEPEIAYFTRS
+554 DDPEIAYFTRS
-565 AGVSAFL
+565 AGVLAFL
-572 EQAFSESKAEDVSK
+572 DQAFSESKAEDVSK
-586 VIAPMTAVAALIMAV
+586 VIAPMTAVAALVMAL

-609 VFTSACVFTAALC
+609 IFTSACVFTAALC

-706 GSTLTQL
+706 GSTLTQI
-713 FASMVSNPGLLRE
+713 FTGMIDRPEMLRQT
-726 AESFAC
+726 ESFLC

-749 GTRELMK
+749 GNRELMK

>member
-1 MAGPLIWEVE
+1 M
-11 ALPDRNYSV
+11 PDRNYDV

-29 KQSEEVPAGAEDDR
+29 RQP
-43 FPGRPAS
+43 
-50 PAPSGPEEA
+50 
-59 RSARRER
+59 
-66 SAAGAQRPRPM
+66 
-77 WEEDEASEPS
+77 
-87 PRSGRL
+87 
-93 AEPRPQRSPAPPAR
+93 AEPQHPAPPAR
-107 PAWEALEDEEEPP
+107 AQEPPARSLWEEDEVEEAPRPSRLSSAKPPRAPRQEAPARSLWEEDKVEEAPRPGRTPSAKPPRTPRQEARSRARWEAEDEQPPSQSTPALPRSARTSSREIPSLSRWEEEYQQPAVPEPPQPSRPQPAPRQEEPVLSLWEEPSAPETPKSRATGRGLDTAAAARLITGGDEPEGRRRRRKGEEERPRSRRDEDEEERPRPRRGRDEDEEERPRPRRGRDEEEEERPRLRRSRGEEEEERP
-120 RPRRSA
+120 RPRRS
-126 KASSAWEALERE
+126 RGE
-138 EAMPRSGRAMEQR
+138 EE
-151 EERPQRA
+151 EER
-158 ARAPARPVWE
+158 
-168 EMGEEDEPPRSS
+168 
-180 RAREREER
+180 
-188 PQRSAKAPARP
+188 
-199 VWEEMGEED
+199 
-208 EPPRPS
+208 
-214 RTRERAE
+214 
-221 RPQRSAKAPARPM
+221 
-234 WEEPEE
+234 
-240 DESPRPGRSARTAS
+240 
-254 PARSQGGQAPSLW
+254 
-267 EGETPLPGG
+267 
-276 QVSARERERD
+276 
-286 RSINATAAAQ
+286 
-296 LITGVS
+296 
-302 APETDLEKRV
+302 
-312 VQQARGAARAE
+312 
-323 EAQEERRPRRPR
+323 
-335 EDEEDRPRSRRREQD
+335 
-350 EEEPRPRRRGQREE
+350 PRPRRSRDGEE
-364 EEPRRREAEEDDPRS
+364 EERPRV
-379 RPRIG
+379 RIG
-384 AQLRG
+384 AQLQG
-389 MQTSLIIRLVVN
+389 MKTGLIIRLVVN
-401 LLCAAGL
+401 LLCAAGV
-408 IYLMLAPD
+408 IYLMLAP
-416 QGWPIPE
+416 GHELPIPD
-423 YFMDQPEQYLWL
+423 YFMENPSHYLWL
-435 EVALL
+435 GVGLVVL
-440 AFSALLSGSTVGGGM
+440 SALVAGNTVGGGI
-455 ISLFCLRPNNDCYSA
+455 ISLVCLRPNNDSYSA

-477 VQGSYMA
+477 VQGAYMA
-484 MRPEMMDGY
+484 MRPEMMGDY

-498 LPMGAL
+498 LPMAAL
-504 LLLFNTIGKLILR
+504 LLLFNTVGKLILR
-517 GRVAGSYRLIAQDG
+517 GRVAGSYRFIAQEG
-531 AKHTAAVI
+531 AKHTAAII
-539 ENENLAGRIG
+539 EDYDLAGRIG
-549 GDVID
+549 GDIID
-554 GEPEIAYFTRS
+554 DDPEIAYFTRS
-565 AGVSAFL
+565 AGVLAFL
-572 EQAFSESKAEDVSK
+572 DQAFSESKAEDVSK
-586 VIAPMTAVAALIMAV
+586 VIAPMTAVAALVMAL

-609 VFTSACVFTAALC
+609 IFTSACVFTAALC

-706 GSTLTQL
+706 GSTLTQI
-713 FASMVSNPGLLRE
+713 FTGMIDRPEMLRQT
-726 AESFAC
+726 ESFLC

-749 GTRELMK
+749 GNRELMK

>member
-1 MAGPLIWEVE
+1 MLSLWEEPSAPETPKSRATGRGLDTAAAARLITGGDEPE
-11 ALPDRNYSV
+11 GR
-20 DDILREIRR
+20 RRRR
-29 KQSEEVPAGAEDDR
+29 KGEEEG
-43 FPGRPAS
+43 
-50 PAPSGPEEA
+50 
-59 RSARRER
+59 
-66 SAAGAQRPRPM
+66 
-77 WEEDEASEPS
+77 
-87 PRSGRL
+87 PRSR
-93 AEPRPQRSPAPPAR
+93 RD
-107 PAWEALEDEEEPP
+107 EDEEERPRPRRGRDEDEEERPRPRRGRDEEEEERP
-120 RPRRSA
+120 RPRRS
-126 KASSAWEALERE
+126 RGE
-138 EAMPRSGRAMEQR
+138 EE
-151 EERPQRA
+151 EER
-158 ARAPARPVWE
+158 
-168 EMGEEDEPPRSS
+168 
-180 RAREREER
+180 
-188 PQRSAKAPARP
+188 
-199 VWEEMGEED
+199 
-208 EPPRPS
+208 
-214 RTRERAE
+214 
-221 RPQRSAKAPARPM
+221 
-234 WEEPEE
+234 
-240 DESPRPGRSARTAS
+240 
-254 PARSQGGQAPSLW
+254 
-267 EGETPLPGG
+267 
-276 QVSARERERD
+276 
-286 RSINATAAAQ
+286 
-296 LITGVS
+296 
-302 APETDLEKRV
+302 
-312 VQQARGAARAE
+312 
-323 EAQEERRPRRPR
+323 
-335 EDEEDRPRSRRREQD
+335 
-350 EEEPRPRRRGQREE
+350 PRPRRSRGEE
-364 EEPRRREAEEDDPRS
+364 EEERPRPRRSRDGEEEERPRV
-379 RPRIG
+379 RIG
-384 AQLRG
+384 AQLQG
-389 MQTSLIIRLVVN
+389 MKTGLIIRLVVN
-401 LLCAAGL
+401 LLCAAGV
-408 IYLMLAPD
+408 IYLMLAP
-416 QGWPIPE
+416 GHELPIPD
-423 YFMDQPEQYLWL
+423 YFMENPSHYLWL
-435 EVALL
+435 GVGLVVL
-440 AFSALLSGSTVGGGM
+440 SALVAGNTVGGGI
-455 ISLFCLRPNNDCYSA
+455 ISLVCLRPNNDSYSA

-477 VQGSYMA
+477 VQGAYMA
-484 MRPEMMDGY
+484 MRPEMMGDY

-498 LPMGAL
+498 LPMAAL
-504 LLLFNTIGKLILR
+504 LLLFNTVGKLILR
-517 GRVAGSYRLIAQDG
+517 GRVAGSYRFIAQEG
-531 AKHTAAVI
+531 AKHTAAII
-539 ENENLAGRIG
+539 EDYDLAGRIG
-549 GDVID
+549 GDIID
-554 GEPEIAYFTRS
+554 DDPEIAYFTRS
-565 AGVSAFL
+565 AGVLAFL
-572 EQAFSESKAEDVSK
+572 DQAFSESKAEDVSK
-586 VIAPMTAVAALIMAV
+586 VIAPMTAVAALVMAL

-609 VFTSACVFTAALC
+609 IFTSACVFTAALC

-706 GSTLTQL
+706 GSTLTQI
-713 FASMVSNPGLLRE
+713 FTGMIDRPEMLRQT
-726 AESFAC
+726 ESFLC

-749 GTRELMK
+749 GNRELMK

-857 AKARAG
+857 TKARAG

>member
-1 MAGPLIWEVE
+1 M
-11 ALPDRNYSV
+11 PDRNYDV

-29 KQSEEVPAGAEDDR
+29 RQP
-43 FPGRPAS
+43 
-50 PAPSGPEEA
+50 
-59 RSARRER
+59 
-66 SAAGAQRPRPM
+66 
-77 WEEDEASEPS
+77 
-87 PRSGRL
+87 
-93 AEPRPQRSPAPPAR
+93 AEPQHPAPPAR
-107 PAWEALEDEEEPP
+107 AQEPPARSLWEEDEVEEAPRPGRTPSAKPPRAARQEAPARSLWEEDEVEEAPRPSRTPSAKPPRTPRQEARSRARWEAEDEQPPSQSTPALPRSARTSSREIPSLSRWEEEYQQPAVPEPPQPSRPQPAPRQEEPVLSLWEEPSAPETPKSRATGRGLDTAAAARLITGGDEPEGRRRRRKGEEERPRPRRGRDEEEEERP
-120 RPRRSA
+120 RPRRS
-126 KASSAWEALERE
+126 RGE
-138 EAMPRSGRAMEQR
+138 EE
-151 EERPQRA
+151 EER
-158 ARAPARPVWE
+158 
-168 EMGEEDEPPRSS
+168 
-180 RAREREER
+180 
-188 PQRSAKAPARP
+188 
-199 VWEEMGEED
+199 
-208 EPPRPS
+208 
-214 RTRERAE
+214 
-221 RPQRSAKAPARPM
+221 
-234 WEEPEE
+234 
-240 DESPRPGRSARTAS
+240 
-254 PARSQGGQAPSLW
+254 
-267 EGETPLPGG
+267 
-276 QVSARERERD
+276 
-286 RSINATAAAQ
+286 
-296 LITGVS
+296 
-302 APETDLEKRV
+302 
-312 VQQARGAARAE
+312 
-323 EAQEERRPRRPR
+323 
-335 EDEEDRPRSRRREQD
+335 
-350 EEEPRPRRRGQREE
+350 PRPRRSRGEE
-364 EEPRRREAEEDDPRS
+364 EEERPRPRRSRDGEEEERPRV
-379 RPRIG
+379 RIG
-384 AQLRG
+384 AQLQG
-389 MQTSLIIRLVVN
+389 MKTGLIIRLVVN
-401 LLCAAGL
+401 LLCAAGV
-408 IYLMLAPD
+408 IYLMLAP
-416 QGWPIPE
+416 GHELPIPD
-423 YFMDQPEQYLWL
+423 YFMENPSHYLWL
-435 EVALL
+435 GVGMVVL
-440 AFSALLSGSTVGGGM
+440 SALVAGNTVGGGI
-455 ISLFCLRPNNDCYSA
+455 ISLVCLRPNNDSYSA

-477 VQGSYMA
+477 VQGAYMA
-484 MRPEMMDGY
+484 MRPEMMGDY

-498 LPMGAL
+498 LPMAAL
-504 LLLFNTIGKLILR
+504 LLLFNTVGKLILR
-517 GRVAGSYRLIAQDG
+517 GRVAGSYRFIAQEG
-531 AKHTAAVI
+531 AKHTAAII
-539 ENENLAGRIG
+539 EDYDLAGRIG
-549 GDVID
+549 GDIID
-554 GEPEIAYFTRS
+554 DDPEIAYFTRS
-565 AGVSAFL
+565 AGVLAFL
-572 EQAFSESKAEDVSK
+572 DQAFSESKAEDVSK
-586 VIAPMTAVAALIMAV
+586 VIAPMTAVAALVMAL

-609 VFTSACVFTAALC
+609 IFTSACVFTAALC

-706 GSTLTQL
+706 GSTLTQI
-713 FASMVSNPGLLRE
+713 FTGMIDRPEMLRQT
-726 AESFAC
+726 ESFLC

-749 GTRELMK
+749 GNRELMK

-794 KADKQMRRALEV
+794 EADKQMRRALEV

>member
-1 MAGPLIWEVE
+1 M
-11 ALPDRNYSV
+11 PDRNYDV

-29 KQSEEVPAGAEDDR
+29 RQPAEPQHPAPPARAQEPPARSLWEEDEVEEAPR
-43 FPGRPAS
+43 PGRT
-50 PAPSGPEEA
+50 PSAKPPRAARQETPA
-59 RSARRER
+59 RSL
-66 SAAGAQRPRPM
+66 
-77 WEEDEASEPS
+77 WEEDEAEEAPRPS
-87 PRSGRL
+87 RTPSAKPPRTPRQEARSRARWEAEDEQPPSQSTPALPRSARTSSREIPSL
-93 AEPRPQRSPAPPAR
+93 SRWEEEYQQPAAPEPPQPSRPQPAPRQEEPVLSLWEEPGAPETPKSRATGRGLDTAAAAR
-107 PAWEALEDEEEPP
+107 LITGGDEPEGRRRRRKGEEERPRSRRDEDEEERPRPRRGRDEDEEERP
-120 RPRRSA
+120 RPRRS
-126 KASSAWEALERE
+126 
-138 EAMPRSGRAMEQR
+138 
-151 EERPQRA
+151 
-158 ARAPARPVWE
+158 
-168 EMGEEDEPPRSS
+168 
-180 RAREREER
+180 
-188 PQRSAKAPARP
+188 
-199 VWEEMGEED
+199 
-208 EPPRPS
+208 
-214 RTRERAE
+214 
-221 RPQRSAKAPARPM
+221 
-234 WEEPEE
+234 
-240 DESPRPGRSARTAS
+240 
-254 PARSQGGQAPSLW
+254 
-267 EGETPLPGG
+267 
-276 QVSARERERD
+276 RD
-286 RSINATAAAQ
+286 
-296 LITGVS
+296 
-302 APETDLEKRV
+302 
-312 VQQARGAARAE
+312 
-323 EAQEERRPRRPR
+323 
-335 EDEEDRPRSRRREQD
+335 EDEEER
-350 EEEPRPRRRGQREE
+350 PRPRRSRDEDEEERPRPRRSRDGDEEERPRPRRSRDGEE
-364 EEPRRREAEEDDPRS
+364 EERPRV
-379 RPRIG
+379 RIG
-384 AQLRG
+384 AQLQG
-389 MQTSLIIRLVVN
+389 MKTGLIIRLVVN
-401 LLCAAGL
+401 LLCAAGV
-408 IYLMLAPD
+408 IYLMLAP
-416 QGWPIPE
+416 GHELPIPD
-423 YFMDQPEQYLWL
+423 YFMENPSHYLWL
-435 EVALL
+435 GVGMVVL
-440 AFSALLSGSTVGGGM
+440 SALVAGNTVGGGI
-455 ISLFCLRPNNDCYSA
+455 ISLVCLRPNNDSYSA

-477 VQGSYMA
+477 VQGAYMA
-484 MRPEMMDGY
+484 MRPEMMGDY

-498 LPMGAL
+498 LPMAAL
-504 LLLFNTIGKLILR
+504 LLLFNTVGKLILR
-517 GRVAGSYRLIAQDG
+517 GRVAGSYRFIAQEG
-531 AKHTAAVI
+531 AKHTAAII
-539 ENENLAGRIG
+539 EDYDLAGRIG
-549 GDVID
+549 GDIID
-554 GEPEIAYFTRS
+554 DDPEIAYFTRS
-565 AGVSAFL
+565 AGVLAFL
-572 EQAFSESKAEDVSK
+572 DQAFSESKAEDVSK
-586 VIAPMTAVAALIMAV
+586 VIAPMTAVAALVMAL

-609 VFTSACVFTAALC
+609 IFTSACVFTAALC
-622 ITAPVAGVIA
+622 ITAPVAGVIV

-706 GSTLTQL
+706 GSTLTQI
-713 FASMVSNPGLLRE
+713 FTGMIDRPEMLRQT
-726 AESFAC
+726 ESFLC

-749 GTRELMK
+749 GNRELMK

>member
-1 MAGPLIWEVE
+1 M
-11 ALPDRNYSV
+11 PDRNYDV

-29 KQSEEVPAGAEDDR
+29 RQP
-43 FPGRPAS
+43 
-50 PAPSGPEEA
+50 
-59 RSARRER
+59 
-66 SAAGAQRPRPM
+66 
-77 WEEDEASEPS
+77 
-87 PRSGRL
+87 
-93 AEPRPQRSPAPPAR
+93 AEPQHPAPPAR
-107 PAWEALEDEEEPP
+107 AQEPPARSLWEEDEVEEAPRPSRLSSAKPPRTPRQEARSRARWEAEDEQPPSQSTPALPRSARTSSREIPSLSRWEEEYQQPAVPEPPQPSRPQPAPRQEEPVLSLWEEPSAPETPKSRATGRGLDTAAAARLITGGDEPEGRRRRRKGEEERPRPRRGRDEEEEERP
-120 RPRRSA
+120 RPRRS
-126 KASSAWEALERE
+126 RGE
-138 EAMPRSGRAMEQR
+138 EE
-151 EERPQRA
+151 EER
-158 ARAPARPVWE
+158 
-168 EMGEEDEPPRSS
+168 
-180 RAREREER
+180 
-188 PQRSAKAPARP
+188 
-199 VWEEMGEED
+199 
-208 EPPRPS
+208 
-214 RTRERAE
+214 
-221 RPQRSAKAPARPM
+221 
-234 WEEPEE
+234 
-240 DESPRPGRSARTAS
+240 
-254 PARSQGGQAPSLW
+254 
-267 EGETPLPGG
+267 
-276 QVSARERERD
+276 
-286 RSINATAAAQ
+286 
-296 LITGVS
+296 
-302 APETDLEKRV
+302 
-312 VQQARGAARAE
+312 
-323 EAQEERRPRRPR
+323 
-335 EDEEDRPRSRRREQD
+335 
-350 EEEPRPRRRGQREE
+350 PRPRRSRGEE
-364 EEPRRREAEEDDPRS
+364 EEERPRPRRSRDGEEEERPRV
-379 RPRIG
+379 RIG
-384 AQLRG
+384 AQLQG
-389 MQTSLIIRLVVN
+389 MKTGLIIRLVVN
-401 LLCAAGL
+401 LLCAAGV
-408 IYLMLAPD
+408 IYLMLAP
-416 QGWPIPE
+416 GHELPIPD
-423 YFMDQPEQYLWL
+423 YFMENPSHYLWL
-435 EVALL
+435 GVGMVVL
-440 AFSALLSGSTVGGGM
+440 SALVAGNTVGGGI
-455 ISLFCLRPNNDCYSA
+455 ISLVCLRPNNDSYSA

-477 VQGSYMA
+477 VQGAYMA
-484 MRPEMMDGY
+484 MRPEMMGDY

-498 LPMGAL
+498 LPMAAL
-504 LLLFNTIGKLILR
+504 LLLFNTVGKLILR
-517 GRVAGSYRLIAQDG
+517 GRVAGSYRFIAQEG
-531 AKHTAAVI
+531 AKHTAAII
-539 ENENLAGRIG
+539 EDYDLAGRIG
-549 GDVID
+549 GDIID
-554 GEPEIAYFTRS
+554 DDPEIAYFTRS
-565 AGVSAFL
+565 AGVLAFL
-572 EQAFSESKAEDVSK
+572 DQAFSESKAEDVSK
-586 VIAPMTAVAALIMAV
+586 VIAPMTAVAALVMAL

-609 VFTSACVFTAALC
+609 IFTSACVFTAALC

-706 GSTLTQL
+706 GSTLTQI
-713 FASMVSNPGLLRE
+713 FTGMIDRPEMLRQT
-726 AESFAC
+726 ESFLC

-749 GTRELMK
+749 GNRELMK

>member
-1 MAGPLIWEVE
+1 M
-11 ALPDRNYSV
+11 PDRNYDV

-29 KQSEEVPAGAEDDR
+29 RQPAEPQD
-43 FPGRPAS
+43 
-50 PAPSGPEEA
+50 PAPTARAQEPPA
-59 RSARRER
+59 RSL
-66 SAAGAQRPRPM
+66 
-77 WEEDEASEPS
+77 WEEDEVEEAPRPSRLSSAKPPRAPRQEAPARSLWEEDEVEEAPRPGRTPSAKPPRTPRQEARSRARWEAEDEQPPSQSTPALPRSARTSSREIPSLSRWEEEYQQPAVPEPPQPSRPQPAPRQEEPVLSLWEEPS
-87 PRSGRL
+87 APETPKSRATGRGLDTAAAARLITGGDEPEGRRRRRQGEEERPRSR
-93 AEPRPQRSPAPPAR
+93 RD
-107 PAWEALEDEEEPP
+107 EDEEERPRPRRGRDEDDEERPRPRRGRDEEEEERP
-120 RPRRSA
+120 RPRRS
-126 KASSAWEALERE
+126 RGE
-138 EAMPRSGRAMEQR
+138 EE
-151 EERPQRA
+151 EER
-158 ARAPARPVWE
+158 
-168 EMGEEDEPPRSS
+168 S
-180 RAREREER
+180 
-188 PQRSAKAPARP
+188 
-199 VWEEMGEED
+199 
-208 EPPRPS
+208 
-214 RTRERAE
+214 
-221 RPQRSAKAPARPM
+221 
-234 WEEPEE
+234 
-240 DESPRPGRSARTAS
+240 
-254 PARSQGGQAPSLW
+254 
-267 EGETPLPGG
+267 
-276 QVSARERERD
+276 
-286 RSINATAAAQ
+286 
-296 LITGVS
+296 
-302 APETDLEKRV
+302 
-312 VQQARGAARAE
+312 
-323 EAQEERRPRRPR
+323 RPRR
-335 EDEEDRPRSRRREQD
+335 SRG
-350 EEEPRPRRRGQREE
+350 EEEEERPRPRRSRDGEE
-364 EEPRRREAEEDDPRS
+364 EERPRPRRSRDGEEEERPRV
-379 RPRIG
+379 RIG
-384 AQLRG
+384 AQLQG
-389 MQTSLIIRLVVN
+389 MKTGLIIRLVVN
-401 LLCAAGL
+401 LLCAAGV
-408 IYLMLAPD
+408 IYLMLAP
-416 QGWPIPE
+416 GHELPIPD
-423 YFMDQPEQYLWL
+423 YFMENPSHYLWL
-435 EVALL
+435 GVGLVVL
-440 AFSALLSGSTVGGGM
+440 SALVAGNTVGGGI
-455 ISLFCLRPNNDCYSA
+455 ISLVCLRPNNDSYSA

-477 VQGSYMA
+477 VQGAYMA
-484 MRPEMMDGY
+484 MRPEMMGDY

-498 LPMGAL
+498 LPMAAL
-504 LLLFNTIGKLILR
+504 LLLFNPWGTLIP
-517 GRVAGSYRLIAQDG
+517 GGGGGVSYRFIAQEG
-531 AKHTAAVI
+531 AKHTAAII
-539 ENENLAGRIG
+539 EDYDLAGRIG
-549 GDVID
+549 GDIID
-554 GEPEIAYFTRS
+554 DDPEIAYFTRS
-565 AGVSAFL
+565 AGVLAFL
-572 EQAFSESKAEDVSK
+572 DQAFSESKAEDVSK
-586 VIAPMTAVAALIMAV
+586 VIAPMTAVAALVMAL

-609 VFTSACVFTAALC
+609 IFTSACVFTAALC

-706 GSTLTQL
+706 GSTLTQI
-713 FASMVSNPGLLRE
+713 FTGMIDRPEMLRQT
-726 AESFAC
+726 ESFLC

-749 GTRELMK
+749 GNRELMK

>member
-158 ARAPARPVWE
+158 ARAP
-168 EMGEEDEPPRSS
+168 S
-180 RAREREER
+180 
-188 PQRSAKAPARP
+188 RP

-214 RTRERAE
+214 RTREREE

-240 DESPRPGRSARTAS
+240 GESPRPGRSARTAS

-622 ITAPVAGVIA
+622 ITAPIAGVIA
-632 ANLPIA
+632 TNLPIA
-638 LANRKL
+638 LTNRKL
-644 GRWGTTLCG
+644 SRWGATLCG
-653 YSAVDQFAGVNQV
+653 YGAVNQFAEVNGV

-688 RTPMDQVVI
+688 RTPMDEVI
-697 DIASVLSQC
+697 LDIASVLSQC

-763 PKEYEDQ
+763 PREYEDQ
-770 YGQGKQILYISNSG
+770 YGQGKQVLYISNSG
-784 QAAAMCVLSY
+784 QAAGMCVLSY
-794 KADKQMRRALEV
+794 KADKQMRRALEL

-818 TDPNVTAERVSQTY
+818 TDPNVTAPRISQIY
-832 AFPRELVKVIPAAL
+832 SFPKELVKVIPAAL
-846 HREVDRYLDPN
+846 HQEVDRYMDPK

-863 MVHNGTPSSY
+863 MVHSGEPASY
-873 IRGVAAAR
+873 VRGVAAAR
-881 SCDNA
+881 SCDST
-886 LTVETALLLLS
+886 LTVQTALLLLS

-920 TIAAYQAFWAF
+920 TIAAYQLFWAAIQLF
-931 IELLVAFI
+931 VAFF
-939 KSN
+939 KPA

>member
-1 MAGPLIWEVE
+1 M
-11 ALPDRNYSV
+11 PDRNYDV

-29 KQSEEVPAGAEDDR
+29 RQP
-43 FPGRPAS
+43 
-50 PAPSGPEEA
+50 
-59 RSARRER
+59 
-66 SAAGAQRPRPM
+66 
-77 WEEDEASEPS
+77 
-87 PRSGRL
+87 
-93 AEPRPQRSPAPPAR
+93 AEPQHPAPPAR
-107 PAWEALEDEEEPP
+107 AQEPPARSLWEEDEVEEAPRPGRTPSAKPPRAARQEAPARSLWEEDEVEEAPRPGRTPSAKPPRTPRQEARSRARWEAEDEQPPSQSTPALPRSARTSSREIPSLSRWEEEYQQPAVPEPPQPSRPQPAPRQEEPVFSLWEEPSAPETPKSRATGRGLDTAAAARLITGGDEPEGRRRRRKGEEERPRSRRDEDEEERPRSRRDEDEEERPRPRRGRDEDEEERPRPRRGRDEEEEERP
-120 RPRRSA
+120 RPRRS
-126 KASSAWEALERE
+126 RGE
-138 EAMPRSGRAMEQR
+138 EE
-151 EERPQRA
+151 EER
-158 ARAPARPVWE
+158 
-168 EMGEEDEPPRSS
+168 
-180 RAREREER
+180 
-188 PQRSAKAPARP
+188 
-199 VWEEMGEED
+199 
-208 EPPRPS
+208 
-214 RTRERAE
+214 
-221 RPQRSAKAPARPM
+221 
-234 WEEPEE
+234 
-240 DESPRPGRSARTAS
+240 
-254 PARSQGGQAPSLW
+254 
-267 EGETPLPGG
+267 
-276 QVSARERERD
+276 
-286 RSINATAAAQ
+286 
-296 LITGVS
+296 
-302 APETDLEKRV
+302 
-312 VQQARGAARAE
+312 
-323 EAQEERRPRRPR
+323 
-335 EDEEDRPRSRRREQD
+335 
-350 EEEPRPRRRGQREE
+350 PRPRRSRGEE
-364 EEPRRREAEEDDPRS
+364 EEERPRV
-379 RPRIG
+379 RIG
-384 AQLRG
+384 AQLQG
-389 MQTSLIIRLVVN
+389 MKTGLIIRLVVN
-401 LLCAAGL
+401 LLCAAGV
-408 IYLMLAPD
+408 IYLMLAP
-416 QGWPIPE
+416 GHELPIPD
-423 YFMDQPEQYLWL
+423 YFMENPSHYLWL
-435 EVALL
+435 GVGLVVL
-440 AFSALLSGSTVGGGM
+440 SALVAGNTVGGGI
-455 ISLFCLRPNNDCYSA
+455 ISLVCLRPNNDSYSA

-477 VQGSYMA
+477 VQGAYMA
-484 MRPEMMDGY
+484 MRPEMMGDY

-498 LPMGAL
+498 LPMAAL
-504 LLLFNTIGKLILR
+504 LLLFNTVGKLILR
-517 GRVAGSYRLIAQDG
+517 GRVAGSYRFIAQEG
-531 AKHTAAVI
+531 AKHTAAII
-539 ENENLAGRIG
+539 EDYDLAGRIG
-549 GDVID
+549 GDIID
-554 GEPEIAYFTRS
+554 DDPEIAYFTRS
-565 AGVSAFL
+565 AGVLAFL
-572 EQAFSESKAEDVSK
+572 DQAFSESKAEDVSK
-586 VIAPMTAVAALIMAV
+586 VIAPMTAVAALVMAL

-609 VFTSACVFTAALC
+609 IFTSACVFTAALC

-706 GSTLTQL
+706 GSTLTQI
-713 FASMVSNPGLLRE
+713 FTGMIDRPEMLRQT
-726 AESFAC
+726 ESFLC

-749 GTRELMK
+749 GNRELMK

>member
-1 MAGPLIWEVE
+1 M
-11 ALPDRNYSV
+11 PDRNYDV

-29 KQSEEVPAGAEDDR
+29 RQP
-43 FPGRPAS
+43 
-50 PAPSGPEEA
+50 
-59 RSARRER
+59 
-66 SAAGAQRPRPM
+66 
-77 WEEDEASEPS
+77 
-87 PRSGRL
+87 
-93 AEPRPQRSPAPPAR
+93 AEPQHPAPPAR
-107 PAWEALEDEEEPP
+107 AQEPPARSLWEEDEVEEAPRPGRTPSAKPPRAARQEAPARSLWEEDEVEEAPRPSRLSSAKPPRTPRQEARSRARWEAEDEQPPSQSTPALPRSARTSSREIPSLSRWEEEYQQPAVPEPPQPSRPQPAPRQEEPVLSLWEEPSAPETPKSRATGRGLDTAAAARLITGGDEPEGRRRRRKGEEERPRPRRGRDEEEEERP
-120 RPRRSA
+120 RPRRS
-126 KASSAWEALERE
+126 RGE
-138 EAMPRSGRAMEQR
+138 EE
-151 EERPQRA
+151 EER
-158 ARAPARPVWE
+158 
-168 EMGEEDEPPRSS
+168 
-180 RAREREER
+180 
-188 PQRSAKAPARP
+188 
-199 VWEEMGEED
+199 
-208 EPPRPS
+208 
-214 RTRERAE
+214 
-221 RPQRSAKAPARPM
+221 
-234 WEEPEE
+234 
-240 DESPRPGRSARTAS
+240 
-254 PARSQGGQAPSLW
+254 
-267 EGETPLPGG
+267 
-276 QVSARERERD
+276 
-286 RSINATAAAQ
+286 
-296 LITGVS
+296 
-302 APETDLEKRV
+302 
-312 VQQARGAARAE
+312 
-323 EAQEERRPRRPR
+323 
-335 EDEEDRPRSRRREQD
+335 
-350 EEEPRPRRRGQREE
+350 PRPRRSRGEE
-364 EEPRRREAEEDDPRS
+364 EEERPRPRRSRDGEEEERPRV
-379 RPRIG
+379 RIG
-384 AQLRG
+384 AQLQG
-389 MQTSLIIRLVVN
+389 MKTGLIIRLVVN
-401 LLCAAGL
+401 LLCAAGV
-408 IYLMLAPD
+408 IYLMLAP
-416 QGWPIPE
+416 GHELPIPD
-423 YFMDQPEQYLWL
+423 YFMENPSHYLWL
-435 EVALL
+435 GVGMVVL
-440 AFSALLSGSTVGGGM
+440 SALVAGNTVGGGI
-455 ISLFCLRPNNDCYSA
+455 ISLVCLRPNNDSYSA
-470 IGVFACL
+470 SGGFACL
-477 VQGSYMA
+477 VQGAYMA
-484 MRPEMMDGY
+484 MRPEMMGDY

-498 LPMGAL
+498 LPMAAL
-504 LLLFNTIGKLILR
+504 LLLFNTVGKLILR
-517 GRVAGSYRLIAQDG
+517 GRVAGSYRFIAQEG
-531 AKHTAAVI
+531 AKHTAAII
-539 ENENLAGRIG
+539 EDYDLAGRIG
-549 GDVID
+549 GDIID
-554 GEPEIAYFTRS
+554 DDPEIAYFTRS
-565 AGVSAFL
+565 AGVLAFL
-572 EQAFSESKAEDVSK
+572 DQAFSESKAEDVSK
-586 VIAPMTAVAALIMAV
+586 VIAPMTAVAALVMAL

-609 VFTSACVFTAALC
+609 IFTSACVFTAALC
-622 ITAPVAGVIA
+622 ITAPVAGVIV

-706 GSTLTQL
+706 GSTLTQI
-713 FASMVSNPGLLRE
+713 FTGMIDRPEMLRQT
-726 AESFAC
+726 ESFLC

-749 GTRELMK
+749 GNRELMK

>member
-1 MAGPLIWEVE
+1 M
-11 ALPDRNYSV
+11 PDRNYDV

-29 KQSEEVPAGAEDDR
+29 RQP
-43 FPGRPAS
+43 
-50 PAPSGPEEA
+50 
-59 RSARRER
+59 
-66 SAAGAQRPRPM
+66 
-77 WEEDEASEPS
+77 
-87 PRSGRL
+87 
-93 AEPRPQRSPAPPAR
+93 AEPQHPAPPAR
-107 PAWEALEDEEEPP
+107 AQEPPARSLWEEDEVEEAPRPGRTPSAKPPRAPRQEAPARSLWEEDEVEEAPRPSRLSSAKPPRAARQEAPARSLWEEDEVEEAPRPSRTPSAKPPRTPRQEARSRARWEAEDEQPPSQSTPALPRSARTSSREIPSLSRWEEEYQQPAVPEPPQPSRPQPAPRQEEPVLSLWEEPSAPETPKSRATGRGLDTAAAARLITGGDEPEGRRRRRKGEEERPRSRRDEDEEERPRPRRGRDEEEEERP
-120 RPRRSA
+120 RPRRS
-126 KASSAWEALERE
+126 RGE
-138 EAMPRSGRAMEQR
+138 EE
-151 EERPQRA
+151 EER
-158 ARAPARPVWE
+158 
-168 EMGEEDEPPRSS
+168 S
-180 RAREREER
+180 
-188 PQRSAKAPARP
+188 
-199 VWEEMGEED
+199 
-208 EPPRPS
+208 
-214 RTRERAE
+214 
-221 RPQRSAKAPARPM
+221 
-234 WEEPEE
+234 
-240 DESPRPGRSARTAS
+240 
-254 PARSQGGQAPSLW
+254 
-267 EGETPLPGG
+267 
-276 QVSARERERD
+276 
-286 RSINATAAAQ
+286 
-296 LITGVS
+296 
-302 APETDLEKRV
+302 
-312 VQQARGAARAE
+312 
-323 EAQEERRPRRPR
+323 RPRR
-335 EDEEDRPRSRRREQD
+335 SRG
-350 EEEPRPRRRGQREE
+350 EEEEERPRPRRSRDGEE
-364 EEPRRREAEEDDPRS
+364 EERPRV
-379 RPRIG
+379 RIG
-384 AQLRG
+384 AQLQG
-389 MQTSLIIRLVVN
+389 MKTGLIIRLVVN
-401 LLCAAGL
+401 LLCAAGV
-408 IYLMLAPD
+408 IYLMLAP
-416 QGWPIPE
+416 GHELPIPD
-423 YFMDQPEQYLWL
+423 YFMENPSHYLWL
-435 EVALL
+435 GVGLVVL
-440 AFSALLSGSTVGGGM
+440 SALVAGNTVGGGI
-455 ISLFCLRPNNDCYSA
+455 ISLVCLRPNNDSYSA

-477 VQGSYMA
+477 VQGAYMA
-484 MRPEMMDGY
+484 MRPEMMGDY

-498 LPMGAL
+498 LPMAAL
-504 LLLFNTIGKLILR
+504 LLLFNTVGKLILR
-517 GRVAGSYRLIAQDG
+517 GRVAGSYRFIAQEG
-531 AKHTAAVI
+531 AKHTAAII
-539 ENENLAGRIG
+539 EDYDLAGRIG
-549 GDVID
+549 GDIID
-554 GEPEIAYFTRS
+554 DDPEIAYFTRS
-565 AGVSAFL
+565 AGVLAFL
-572 EQAFSESKAEDVSK
+572 DQAFSESKAEDVSK
-586 VIAPMTAVAALIMAV
+586 VIAPMTAVAALVMAL

-609 VFTSACVFTAALC
+609 IFTSACVFTAALC

-706 GSTLTQL
+706 GSTLTQI
-713 FASMVSNPGLLRE
+713 FTGMIDRPEMLRQT
-726 AESFAC
+726 ESFLC

-749 GTRELMK
+749 GNRELMK

>member
-1 MAGPLIWEVE
+1 M
-11 ALPDRNYSV
+11 PDRNYDV

-29 KQSEEVPAGAEDDR
+29 RQPAEPQHPAPPARAQEPPARSLWEEDEVEEAPRPSRTPSAKPPRAARQEAPARSLWEEDEVEEAPR
-43 FPGRPAS
+43 PGRTPSAK
-50 PAPSGPEEA
+50 PPRAPRQEAPA
-59 RSARRER
+59 RSL
-66 SAAGAQRPRPM
+66 
-77 WEEDEASEPS
+77 WEEDEAEEAPRPGRTPSAKPPRAARQEAPARSLWEEDEVEEAPRPSRLSSAKPPRTPRQEARSRARWEAEDEQPPSQSTPALPRSARTSSREIPSLSRWEEEYQQPAVPEPPQPSRPQPAPRQEEPVLSLWEEPS
-87 PRSGRL
+87 APETPKSRATGRGLDTAAAARLITGGDEPEGRRRRRKGEEERPRSR
-93 AEPRPQRSPAPPAR
+93 RD
-107 PAWEALEDEEEPP
+107 EDEEERPRPRHGRDEDEEERPRPRRGRDEEEEERP
-120 RPRRSA
+120 RPRRS
-126 KASSAWEALERE
+126 RGE
-138 EAMPRSGRAMEQR
+138 EE
-151 EERPQRA
+151 EER
-158 ARAPARPVWE
+158 
-168 EMGEEDEPPRSS
+168 
-180 RAREREER
+180 
-188 PQRSAKAPARP
+188 
-199 VWEEMGEED
+199 
-208 EPPRPS
+208 
-214 RTRERAE
+214 
-221 RPQRSAKAPARPM
+221 
-234 WEEPEE
+234 
-240 DESPRPGRSARTAS
+240 
-254 PARSQGGQAPSLW
+254 
-267 EGETPLPGG
+267 
-276 QVSARERERD
+276 
-286 RSINATAAAQ
+286 
-296 LITGVS
+296 
-302 APETDLEKRV
+302 
-312 VQQARGAARAE
+312 
-323 EAQEERRPRRPR
+323 
-335 EDEEDRPRSRRREQD
+335 
-350 EEEPRPRRRGQREE
+350 PRPRRSRGEE
-364 EEPRRREAEEDDPRS
+364 EEERPRPRRSRDGEEEERPRV
-379 RPRIG
+379 RIG
-384 AQLRG
+384 AQLQG
-389 MQTSLIIRLVVN
+389 MKTGLIIRLVVN
-401 LLCAAGL
+401 LLCAAGV
-408 IYLMLAPD
+408 IYLMLAP
-416 QGWPIPE
+416 GHELPIPD
-423 YFMDQPEQYLWL
+423 YFMENPSHYLWL
-435 EVALL
+435 GVGLVVL
-440 AFSALLSGSTVGGGM
+440 SALVAGNTVGGGI
-455 ISLFCLRPNNDCYSA
+455 ISLVCLRPNNDSYSA

-477 VQGSYMA
+477 VQGAYMA
-484 MRPEMMDGY
+484 MRPEMMGDY

-498 LPMGAL
+498 LPMAAL
-504 LLLFNTIGKLILR
+504 LLLFNTVGKLILR
-517 GRVAGSYRLIAQDG
+517 GRVAGSYRFIAQEG
-531 AKHTAAVI
+531 AKHTAAII
-539 ENENLAGRIG
+539 EDYDLAGRIG
-549 GDVID
+549 GDIID
-554 GEPEIAYFTRS
+554 DDPEIAYFTRS
-565 AGVSAFL
+565 AGVLAFL
-572 EQAFSESKAEDVSK
+572 DQAFSESKAEDVSK
-586 VIAPMTAVAALIMAV
+586 VIAPMTAVAALVMAL

-609 VFTSACVFTAALC
+609 IFTSACVFTAALC

-706 GSTLTQL
+706 GSTLTQI
-713 FASMVSNPGLLRE
+713 FTGMIDRPEMLRQT
-726 AESFAC
+726 ESFLC

-749 GTRELMK
+749 GNRELMK